1 MKKLLKPLCR
11 TLTASSIALALHPSA
26 FAAIVRS
33 DVDYQIFRD
42 FAENK
47 GKFHVGA
54 TNVEIRDKNGN
65 ALGTILHNLPMIDFS
80 PVDIQ
85 MRVATLVDPQY
96 VVSVKHNSGYKNVRF
111 GIKTGHSDIPDDTY
125 RLVDRNNDGPPDIW
139 WKYDRRH
146 EDYHSPRLH
155 RFVTEVVPM
164 PTTTAGTDP
173 NTYMD
178 TARFPYML
186 RVGAGTQF
194 RESAN
199 KDREELQGAYNYAIG
214 GQSYDLQPKKQG
226 FLDLYGNLFDKPL
239 TNYAV
244 PGDSGSPIFTFDKQ
258 QNKWVFLGTY
268 TYWGGYKNTTWQE
281 YIIYRNDFNQQR
293 YAEDIAGQIS
303 ADNNEEFIW
312 EATDKTSTIRSTR
325 NNNKTLVVDLIDAS
339 LKTAEEQLNYGKTA
353 YLNGNNGLLKLK
365 GDINQ
370 GAGGLYFNGNYTVSG
385 QNANT
390 TWTGAGISVAEGK
403 QVNWQIRNNDILS
416 KIGNGTLHVNG
427 TGKNDGKISV
437 GDGTVILNQK
447 ADENGNKQAFKEVG
461 IVSGRP
467 TVILNDAEQVNPDR
481 IYFGFRGGR
490 LDLNGNNLTFKRI
503 RNVDEGAM
511 IVNHNANEASTL
523 TLTGQNLFLPEQVTI
538 REVHNSNRPAGYHLY
553 HWQNGCENR
562 YFVSKHDNMKASFP
576 CKPGQGSTDD
586 WEIVA
591 TDREEAINIVT
602 QREIQRKDVTI
613 NAFDGYLGET
623 NTALHNGKLNVN
635 INAVNNQS
643 TFLFTGGSQLNGDV
657 TLNQGIAM
665 FSGRPVPH
673 ANDYLN
679 GNKGKD
685 VVFDDEWINRTFNAN
700 NINVNN
706 NSVFYSSRNIAQVN
720 TNFNASQN
728 GQIHL
733 GYKSGDPVCIR
744 SDYTGKVTCSN
755 EVISAKALNSFTAT
769 EIRGNTQLTDHAQ
782 LILGK
787 AHLFGTITGIGN
799 SLVRLIENANW
810 TLTGDSQTA
819 RLNLEKSHI
828 FLNNHANPTV
838 YNHLTINELS
848 GEGTFHYTSALTN
861 QRGDK
866 VTVTHQASG
875 NFVLDVKD
883 SGGEAKYEKLDLLD
897 ASKATRDPALK
908 VSLARNHVDLG
919 AYVYSLIEQDGI
931 FRLYNAKLE
940 NEKIEAERIA
950 KEKEEARLAEEAR
963 QRELARLEAER
974 IAKEKAEQARLEA
987 ERIAKAKEEARLAE
1001 EARQRELARLEAERI
1016 AKEKAEQARLEAERI
1031 AKEKEE
1037 ARLAEEAR
1045 QRELARLEAE
1055 RIAKEKAE
1063 QARLEAE
1070 RIAKAKEEARLAEEV
1085 RQRELARL
1093 EAERIAKEKEE
1104 QARLEAERI
1113 AKEKEVARLAEEA
1126 RQRELARLEA
1136 ERIAKE
1142 KEEQAR
1148 LEAERIAKEKEEQAR
1163 LEAERIA
1170 KEKEVARLA
1179 EEARQR
1185 ELARLEAE
1193 RIAKEKEEQARLEA
1207 ERIAKEKEEQARL
1220 EAERIAKEKEVARL
1234 AEEARQREL
1243 ALLEAERI
1251 AKEKEEQ
1258 ARLEA
1263 ERIAKEKE
1271 AARLAEEARQRNAT
1285 TKPVTYKQKEII
1297 SANTNAV
1304 LSDTAMLTALNLE
1317 LASRLDRTILTQR
1330 SSMWL
1335 SYNNSDHKYHSDD
1348 YKNFHSKSNQVALGA
1363 ETPEM
1368 ANGVVLGAM
1377 VTHAQTNNEFS
1388 SLSGKNTLSL
1398 ATLYAKQQID
1408 QFSWAIDTSYGWS
1421 RSKIDGEHKF
1431 DRNIVNVGLNMA
1443 YDVIIDGLQI
1453 TPMLGVRYHQFSS
1466 SEGELNGVI
1475 VKNPAIKLPTYHTG
1489 VKVGYH
1495 FNVNGWEITPEIS
1508 TYYVSTGNKSYSQRI
1523 NEQEFEQ
1530 TFGHYT
1536 YHEAN
1541 LSFGYKPWKVSMYA
1555 GSSRGKNK
1563 EKQNQFGVKLNYS
1576 W

>member
-1 MKKLLKPLCR
+1 MKKLLKPLYR

-65 ALGTILHNLPMIDFS
+65 ALGTLLPNLPMIDFS
-80 PVDIQ
+80 PVDVQ

-194 RESAN
+194 HESAD

-339 LKTAEEQLNYGKTA
+339 LKTVEEQLNYGKTA

-370 GAGGLYFNGNYTVSG
+370 GAGGLYFNGNHTVSG

-416 KIGNGTLHVNG
+416 KIGSGTLHVNG

-511 IVNHNANEASTL
+511 IVNHNANQASTL

-623 NTALHNGKLNVN
+623 NAALHNGKLNVN

-643 TFLFTGGSQLNGDV
+643 TFLFTGGSQINGDV
-657 TLNQGIAM
+657 TLNQGIAL

-706 NSVFYSSRNIAQVN
+706 NSVFYSSRNVAQVN
-720 TNFNASQN
+720 ANFNASQN

-769 EIRGNTQLTDHAQ
+769 EIRGNTQLTNHAQ

-787 AHLFGTITGIGN
+787 AHLFGTINGTGN
-799 SLVRLIENANW
+799 SLVRLTENANW

-828 FLNNHANPTV
+828 FLNNHENPTV

-848 GEGTFHYTSALTN
+848 GEGTFHYASALTN

-974 IAKEKAEQARLEA
+974 IAKEEEEQ
-987 ERIAKAKEEARLAE
+987 
-1001 EARQRELARLEAERI
+1001 ARLEAERI

-1037 ARLAEEAR
+1037 
-1045 QRELARLEAE
+1045 
-1055 RIAKEKAE
+1055 
-1063 QARLEAE
+1063 
-1070 RIAKAKEEARLAEEV
+1070 
-1085 RQRELARL
+1085 
-1093 EAERIAKEKEE
+1093 

-1113 AKEKEVARLAEEA
+1113 AKEKEKARLAEEA

-1179 EEARQR
+1179 EEA
-1185 ELARLEAE
+1185 L
-1193 RIAKEKEEQARLEA
+1193 
-1207 ERIAKEKEEQARL
+1207 
-1220 EAERIAKEKEVARL
+1220 
-1234 AEEARQREL
+1234 
-1243 ALLEAERI
+1243 
-1251 AKEKEEQ
+1251 
-1258 ARLEA
+1258 
-1263 ERIAKEKE
+1263 
-1271 AARLAEEARQRNAT
+1271 QRNAT

-1330 SSMWL
+1330 SGMWL
-1335 SYNNSDHKYHSDD
+1335 SYNNSEHKYYSDD

>member
-65 ALGTILHNLPMIDFS
+65 ALGTLLPNLPMIDFS
-80 PVDIQ
+80 PVDVQ

-194 RESAN
+194 RESAD

-312 EATDKTSTIRSTR
+312 EAADKTSTIRSTR

-390 TWTGAGISVAEGK
+390 TWTGAGISIAEGK

-416 KIGNGTLHVNG
+416 KIGSGTLHVNG

-511 IVNHNANEASTL
+511 IVNHNANQASTL

-538 REVHNSNRPAGYHLY
+538 REVQNSNRPAGYHLY

-576 CKPGQGSTDD
+576 CKPDQGSTED

-623 NTALHNGKLNVN
+623 NAALHNGKLNVN

-657 TLNQGIAM
+657 TLNQGIAL

-706 NSVFYSSRNIAQVN
+706 NSVLYSSRNVAQVN
-720 TNFNASQN
+720 ANFNASQN

-755 EVISAKALNSFTAT
+755 DDISAKALNSFTAT

-787 AHLFGTITGIGN
+787 AHLFGTINGTGN
-799 SLVRLIENANW
+799 SLVRLTENANW

-828 FLNNHANPTV
+828 FLNSQENPTV
-838 YNHLTINELS
+838 YNHLTINALN
-848 GEGTFHYTSALTN
+848 GEGTFHYASALTN

-897 ASKATRDPALK
+897 ASKAIRDPALK

-950 KEKEEARLAEEAR
+950 KEKEAARLAEEAR

-974 IAKEKAEQARLEA
+974 IAKEKEEQARLEA
-987 ERIAKAKEEARLAE
+987 ERIAKEKEDARLAE

-1016 AKEKAEQARLEAERI
+1016 AKEKEEQARLEAERI

-1055 RIAKEKAE
+1055 RIAKEKEE

-1070 RIAKAKEEARLAEEV
+1070 RIAKEKEEARLAEEA

-1113 AKEKEVARLAEEA
+1113 AKEKEAARLAEEA
-1126 RQRELARLEA
+1126 RQHELARLEA

-1170 KEKEVARLA
+1170 KEKEEARLA

-1185 ELARLEAE
+1185 ELARLEE
-1193 RIAKEKEEQARLEA
+1193 KRIAKEKEEQARLEA
-1207 ERIAKEKEEQARL
+1207 ERIAKEKEE
-1220 EAERIAKEKEVARL
+1220 ARL
-1234 AEEARQREL
+1234 AEEARP
-1243 ALLEAERI
+1243 
-1251 AKEKEEQ
+1251 
-1258 ARLEA
+1258 
-1263 ERIAKEKE
+1263 
-1271 AARLAEEARQRNAT
+1271 RNTT

-1304 LSDTAMLTALNLE
+1304 LSDTAMLTALNLQ

-1330 SSMWL
+1330 SGMWL
-1335 SYNNSDHKYHSDD
+1335 SYNNSNHKYHSDD

-1363 ETPEM
+1363 EIPEM
-1368 ANGVVLGAM
+1368 TNGVVLGAM

-1388 SLSGKNTLSL
+1388 SLNGKNTLSL

-1408 QFSWAIDTSYGWS
+1408 RFSWAIDTSYGWS

-1443 YDVIIDGLQI
+1443 YDVIINSLQI
-1453 TPMLGVRYHQFSS
+1453 TPMLGVRYHQISS

-1555 GSSRGKNK
+1555 GNSRGKNK

>member
-11 TLTASSIALALHPSA
+11 TLTASSIALALHQSA

-65 ALGTILHNLPMIDFS
+65 ALGTLLPNLPMIDFS
-80 PVDIQ
+80 PVDVQ

-155 RFVTEVVPM
+155 RFVTEVIPM

-194 RESAN
+194 RESAD

-312 EATDKTSTIRSTR
+312 EAADKTSTIRSTR

-390 TWTGAGISVAEGK
+390 TWTGAGISIAEGK

-416 KIGNGTLHVNG
+416 KIGGGTLHVNG

-511 IVNHNANEASTL
+511 IVNHNANQASTL
-523 TLTGQNLFLPEQVTI
+523 TLTGQNLFLLEQVTI
-538 REVHNSNRPAGYHLY
+538 REVQNSNRPAGYHLY

-576 CKPGQGSTDD
+576 CKPDQGSTED

-623 NTALHNGKLNVN
+623 NAALHNGKLNVN

-657 TLNQGIAM
+657 TLNQGIAL

-706 NSVFYSSRNIAQVN
+706 NSVLYSSRNVAQVN
-720 TNFNASQN
+720 ANFNASQN

-733 GYKSGDPVCIR
+733 GYKSGAPVCIR

-755 EVISAKALNSFTAT
+755 DDISAKALNSFKAT

-787 AHLFGTITGIGN
+787 AHLFGTINGTGN
-799 SLVRLIENANW
+799 SLVRLTENANW

-828 FLNNHANPTV
+828 FLNSQENPTV
-838 YNHLTINELS
+838 YNHLTINALN
-848 GEGTFHYTSALTN
+848 GEGTFHYASALTN

-897 ASKATRDPALK
+897 ASKAIRDPALK

-950 KEKEEARLAEEAR
+950 KEKEA
-963 QRELARLEAER
+963 
-974 IAKEKAEQARLEA
+974 
-987 ERIAKAKEEARLAE
+987 ARLAE

-1031 AKEKEE
+1031 AKEKEA

-1045 QRELARLEAE
+1045 
-1055 RIAKEKAE
+1055 KS
-1063 QARLEAE
+1063 
-1070 RIAKAKEEARLAEEV
+1070 
-1085 RQRELARL
+1085 ELARL

-1113 AKEKEVARLAEEA
+1113 AKEKEAARLAEETRQRELARLEAERIAKEKEDARLTEEA

-1148 LEAERIAKEKEEQAR
+1148 LEAERIAKEKEAQAR
-1163 LEAERIA
+1163 LEAERIT
-1170 KEKEVARLA
+1170 
-1179 EEARQR
+1179 
-1185 ELARLEAE
+1185 
-1193 RIAKEKEEQARLEA
+1193 
-1207 ERIAKEKEEQARL
+1207 
-1220 EAERIAKEKEVARL
+1220 
-1234 AEEARQREL
+1234 
-1243 ALLEAERI
+1243 
-1251 AKEKEEQ
+1251 KEKEEQ

-1304 LSDTAMLTALNLE
+1304 LSDTAMLTALNLQ

-1330 SSMWL
+1330 SGMWL
-1335 SYNNSDHKYHSDD
+1335 SYNNSNHKYHSDD

-1368 ANGVVLGAM
+1368 TNGVVLGAM

-1388 SLSGKNTLSL
+1388 SLNGKNTLSL

-1408 QFSWAIDTSYGWS
+1408 RFSWAIDTSYGWS

-1431 DRNIVNVGLNMA
+1431 DRNILNVGLNMA
-1443 YDVIIDGLQI
+1443 YDVIINGLQI
-1453 TPMLGVRYHQFSS
+1453 TPMLGVRYHQISS

-1541 LSFGYKPWKVSMYA
+1541 LSFGYKPWKISIYA
-1555 GSSRGKNK
+1555 GNSRGKNK

>member
-26 FAAIVRS
+26 FGAIVRS

-65 ALGTILHNLPMIDFS
+65 ALGTLLPNLPMIDFS
-80 PVDIQ
+80 PVDVQ

-194 RESAN
+194 RESADKN
-199 KDREELQGAYNYAIG
+199 REELQGAYNYAIG

-226 FLDLYGNLFDKPL
+226 FLDLFGNLFDKPL

-312 EATDKTSTIRSTR
+312 EIAGKTSTIRSTK
-325 NNNKTLVVDLIDAS
+325 NNNKTLVVDLIDTS

-370 GAGGLYFNGNYTVSG
+370 GAGGLYFNGDYTVSG
-385 QNANT
+385 QSTNT
-390 TWTGAGISVAEGK
+390 AWTGAGISVGEGK

-416 KIGNGTLHVNG
+416 KIGRGTLHVNG

-437 GDGTVILNQK
+437 GDGTVILNQQ

-461 IVSGRP
+461 IVSGRS

-511 IVNHNANEASTL
+511 IVNHNENQASTL
-523 TLTGQNLFLPEQVTI
+523 TLTGQNLFFPEQVKI
-538 REVHNSNRPAGYHLY
+538 REVYNSNRPAGDHLY

-562 YFVSKHDNMKASFP
+562 YFVSKHGNMKASFP
-576 CKPGQGSTDD
+576 CKPDQGSTDD

-602 QREIQRKDVTI
+602 QRETQRPDATI

-623 NTALHNGKLNVN
+623 NASLHNGKLNVN

-657 TLNQGIAM
+657 TLNQGIAL

-700 NINVNN
+700 SINVNN
-706 NSVFYSSRNIAQVN
+706 NSVFYSSRNVAQVN
-720 TNFNASQN
+720 ANFNASQN

-733 GYKSGDPVCIR
+733 GYKNNDPVCIR

-755 EVISAKALNSFTAT
+755 EVISTKALDSFTAT
-769 EIRGNTQLTDHAQ
+769 EIRGNTQLTDNAQ

-787 AHLFGTITGIGN
+787 AHLFGTINGIGN
-799 SLVRLIENANW
+799 SQVRLTENTNW

-848 GEGTFHYTSALTN
+848 GEGEFHYTSALTN

-950 KEKEEARLAEEAR
+950 KEKEA
-963 QRELARLEAER
+963 
-974 IAKEKAEQARLEA
+974 
-987 ERIAKAKEEARLAE
+987 
-1001 EARQRELARLEAERI
+1001 
-1016 AKEKAEQARLEAERI
+1016 
-1031 AKEKEE
+1031 
-1037 ARLAEEAR
+1037 
-1045 QRELARLEAE
+1045 
-1055 RIAKEKAE
+1055 
-1063 QARLEAE
+1063 
-1070 RIAKAKEEARLAEEV
+1070 
-1085 RQRELARL
+1085 
-1093 EAERIAKEKEE
+1093 
-1104 QARLEAERI
+1104 
-1113 AKEKEVARLAEEA
+1113 ARLAEEA

-1142 KEEQAR
+1142 KEET
-1148 LEAERIAKEKEEQAR
+1148 
-1163 LEAERIA
+1163 
-1170 KEKEVARLA
+1170 
-1179 EEARQR
+1179 RQR
-1185 ELARLEAE
+1185 EL
-1193 RIAKEKEEQARLEA
+1193 
-1207 ERIAKEKEEQARL
+1207 
-1220 EAERIAKEKEVARL
+1220 
-1234 AEEARQREL
+1234 
-1243 ALLEAERI
+1243 
-1251 AKEKEEQ
+1251 

-1271 AARLAEEARQRNAT
+1271 AARLAEEARQHNA

-1304 LSDTAMLTALNLE
+1304 LSDTAMLTALNLQ

-1330 SSMWL
+1330 SGMWL
-1335 SYNNSDHKYHSDD
+1335 SYNNSNHKYHSDD

-1408 QFSWAIDTSYGWS
+1408 RFSWAIDTSYGWS

-1443 YDVIIDGLQI
+1443 YDVMINGLQI

-1466 SEGELNGVI
+1466 NEGELNGVI

-1555 GSSRGKNK
+1555 GNSRGKNK

>member
-65 ALGTILHNLPMIDFS
+65 ALGTILPNLPMIDFS
-80 PVDIQ
+80 PVDVQ

-155 RFVTEVVPM
+155 RFVTEVIPM

-194 RESAN
+194 RESAD

-312 EATDKTSTIRSTR
+312 EAADKTSTIRSTR

-390 TWTGAGISVAEGK
+390 TWTGAGISIAEGK

-416 KIGNGTLHVNG
+416 KIGSGTLHVNG

-511 IVNHNANEASTL
+511 IVNHNANQASTL

-538 REVHNSNRPAGYHLY
+538 REVQNSNRPAGYHLY

-576 CKPGQGSTDD
+576 CKPDQGSTED

-623 NTALHNGKLNVN
+623 NAALHNGKLNVN

-657 TLNQGIAM
+657 TLNQGIAL

-706 NSVFYSSRNIAQVN
+706 NSVLYSSRNVAQVN
-720 TNFNASQN
+720 ANFNASQN

-755 EVISAKALNSFTAT
+755 DDISAKALNSFTAT

-787 AHLFGTITGIGN
+787 AHLFGTINGTGN
-799 SLVRLIENANW
+799 SLVRLTENANW

-828 FLNNHANPTV
+828 FLNSQENPTV
-838 YNHLTINELS
+838 YNHLTINALN
-848 GEGTFHYTSALTN
+848 GEGTFHYASALTN

-897 ASKATRDPALK
+897 ASKAIRDPALK

-950 KEKEEARLAEEAR
+950 KEKEAARLAEEA
-963 QRELARLEAER
+963 
-974 IAKEKAEQARLEA
+974 
-987 ERIAKAKEEARLAE
+987 
-1001 EARQRELARLEAERI
+1001 
-1016 AKEKAEQARLEAERI
+1016 
-1031 AKEKEE
+1031 
-1037 ARLAEEAR
+1037 
-1045 QRELARLEAE
+1045 
-1055 RIAKEKAE
+1055 
-1063 QARLEAE
+1063 
-1070 RIAKAKEEARLAEEV
+1070 

-1113 AKEKEVARLAEEA
+1113 AKEKEDARLAEEA

-1148 LEAERIAKEKEEQAR
+1148 LEAERIAKEKEE
-1163 LEAERIA
+1163 
-1170 KEKEVARLA
+1170 ARLA
-1179 EEARQR
+1179 EEARP
-1185 ELARLEAE
+1185 
-1193 RIAKEKEEQARLEA
+1193 
-1207 ERIAKEKEEQARL
+1207 
-1220 EAERIAKEKEVARL
+1220 
-1234 AEEARQREL
+1234 
-1243 ALLEAERI
+1243 
-1251 AKEKEEQ
+1251 
-1258 ARLEA
+1258 
-1263 ERIAKEKE
+1263 
-1271 AARLAEEARQRNAT
+1271 RNTT

-1304 LSDTAMLTALNLE
+1304 LSDTAMLTALNLQ

-1330 SSMWL
+1330 SGMWL
-1335 SYNNSDHKYHSDD
+1335 SYNNSNHKYHSDD

-1368 ANGVVLGAM
+1368 TNGVVLGAM

-1388 SLSGKNTLSL
+1388 SLNGKNTLSL

-1408 QFSWAIDTSYGWS
+1408 RFSWAIDTSYGWS

-1443 YDVIIDGLQI
+1443 YDVIINSLQI
-1453 TPMLGVRYHQFSS
+1453 TPMLGVRYHQISS

-1555 GSSRGKNK
+1555 GNSRGKNK

>member
-1 MKKLLKPLCR
+1 MKKLLKPLYR

-65 ALGTILHNLPMIDFS
+65 ALGTLLPNLPMIDFS
-80 PVDIQ
+80 PVDVQ

-194 RESAN
+194 HESAD

-339 LKTAEEQLNYGKTA
+339 LKTVEEQLNYGKTA

-370 GAGGLYFNGNYTVSG
+370 GAGGLYFNGNHTVSG

-416 KIGNGTLHVNG
+416 KIGSGTLHVNG

-511 IVNHNANEASTL
+511 IVNHNANQASTL

-623 NTALHNGKLNVN
+623 NAALHNGKLNVN

-700 NINVNN
+700 NININN
-706 NSVFYSSRNIAQVN
+706 NSVFYSSRNVAQVN
-720 TNFNASQN
+720 ANFNASQN

-769 EIRGNTQLTDHAQ
+769 EIRGNTQLTNHAQ

-787 AHLFGTITGIGN
+787 AHLFGTINGTGN
-799 SLVRLIENANW
+799 SLVRLTENANW

-828 FLNNHANPTV
+828 FLNNHENPTV

-848 GEGTFHYTSALTN
+848 GEGTFHYASALTN

-974 IAKEKAEQARLEA
+974 IAKEEEEQARLG
-987 ERIAKAKEEARLAE
+987 
-1001 EARQRELARLEAERI
+1001 AERI
-1016 AKEKAEQARLEAERI
+1016 AKEKAEQ
-1031 AKEKEE
+1031 
-1037 ARLAEEAR
+1037 
-1045 QRELARLEAE
+1045 
-1055 RIAKEKAE
+1055 
-1063 QARLEAE
+1063 
-1070 RIAKAKEEARLAEEV
+1070 
-1085 RQRELARL
+1085 ARL

-1113 AKEKEVARLAEEA
+1113 AKEKEKARLAEEA

-1179 EEARQR
+1179 EEA
-1185 ELARLEAE
+1185 L
-1193 RIAKEKEEQARLEA
+1193 
-1207 ERIAKEKEEQARL
+1207 
-1220 EAERIAKEKEVARL
+1220 
-1234 AEEARQREL
+1234 
-1243 ALLEAERI
+1243 
-1251 AKEKEEQ
+1251 
-1258 ARLEA
+1258 
-1263 ERIAKEKE
+1263 
-1271 AARLAEEARQRNAT
+1271 QRNAT

-1330 SSMWL
+1330 SGMWL
-1335 SYNNSDHKYHSDD
+1335 SYNNSEHKYYSDD

>member
-26 FAAIVRS
+26 FGAIVRS

-65 ALGTILHNLPMIDFS
+65 ALGTLLPNLPMIDFS
-80 PVDIQ
+80 PVDVQ

-194 RESAN
+194 RESADKN
-199 KDREELQGAYNYAIG
+199 REELQGAYNYAIG

-312 EATDKTSTIRSTR
+312 EAADKTSTIRSTR

-370 GAGGLYFNGNYTVSG
+370 GAGGLYFNGDYTVSG
-385 QNANT
+385 QSTNT
-390 TWTGAGISVAEGK
+390 AWTGAGISVGEGK

-416 KIGNGTLHVNG
+416 KIGRGTLHVNG

-437 GDGTVILNQK
+437 GDGTVILNQQT
-447 ADENGNKQAFKEVG
+447 DENGNKQAFKEVG
-461 IVSGRP
+461 IVSGRS

-511 IVNHNANEASTL
+511 IVNHNENQASTL
-523 TLTGQNLFLPEQVTI
+523 TLTGQNLFFPEQVKI
-538 REVHNSNRPAGYHLY
+538 REVYNSNRPAGDHLY

-562 YFVSKHDNMKASFP
+562 YFVSKHGNMKASFP
-576 CKPGQGSTDD
+576 CKPDQGSTDD

-602 QREIQRKDVTI
+602 QRETQRPDATI

-623 NTALHNGKLNVN
+623 NASLHNGKLNVN

-657 TLNQGIAM
+657 TLNQGIAL

-685 VVFDDEWINRTFNAN
+685 VVFDNEWINRTFNAN

-706 NSVFYSSRNIAQVN
+706 NSVFYSSRNVAQVN
-720 TNFNASQN
+720 ANFNASQN

-733 GYKSGDPVCIR
+733 GYKNNDPVCIR

-755 EVISAKALNSFTAT
+755 EVISTKALDSFTAT
-769 EIRGNTQLTDHAQ
+769 EIRGNTQLTDNAQ

-787 AHLFGTITGIGN
+787 AHLFGTINGIGN
-799 SLVRLIENANW
+799 SQVRLTEKTNW

-848 GEGTFHYTSALTN
+848 GEGEFHYTSALTN

-897 ASKATRDPALK
+897 ASKATREPALK

-950 KEKEEARLAEEAR
+950 KEKEAARLAEEAR
-963 QRELARLEAER
+963 QHELARLEAER
-974 IAKEKAEQARLEA
+974 IAKEKE
-987 ERIAKAKEEARLAE
+987 
-1001 EARQRELARLEAERI
+1001 
-1016 AKEKAEQARLEAERI
+1016 EQARLEAERI
-1031 AKEKEE
+1031 AKEKEA
-1037 ARLAEEAR
+1037 ARLAEEA
-1045 QRELARLEAE
+1045 
-1055 RIAKEKAE
+1055 
-1063 QARLEAE
+1063 
-1070 RIAKAKEEARLAEEV
+1070 

-1113 AKEKEVARLAEEA
+1113 AKEREAARLAEEA

-1148 LEAERIAKEKEEQAR
+1148 LEAERIAKEKEDARLAEEARQSELAR

-1170 KEKEVARLA
+1170 KEKEEQARLEAKRIAKGKEAVRLA

-1207 ERIAKEKEEQARL
+1207 ERIAKEKEAARLAEEARQRELARL
-1220 EAERIAKEKEVARL
+1220 EAERIAKEKE
-1234 AEEARQREL
+1234 ETRQREL
-1243 ALLEAERI
+1243 
-1251 AKEKEEQ
+1251 

-1271 AARLAEEARQRNAT
+1271 AARLAEEARQHNA

-1304 LSDTAMLTALNLE
+1304 LSDTAMLTALNLQ

-1330 SSMWL
+1330 SGMWL
-1335 SYNNSDHKYHSDD
+1335 SYHNSNHKYHSDD

-1368 ANGVVLGAM
+1368 TNGVVLGAM

-1388 SLSGKNTLSL
+1388 SLNGKNTLSL

-1408 QFSWAIDTSYGWS
+1408 RFSWAIDTSYGWS

-1443 YDVIIDGLQI
+1443 YDVMINGLQI

-1495 FNVNGWEITPEIS
+1495 FNVNGLEITPEIS
-1508 TYYVSTGNKSYSQRI
+1508 SYYVSTGNKSYSQRI
-1523 NEQEFEQ
+1523 NGQEFEQ

-1541 LSFGYKPWKVSMYA
+1541 ISFGYKPWKVSMYA
-1555 GSSRGKNK
+1555 GNSRGKNK

>member
-1 MKKLLKPLCR
+1 MKKLLKPLYR

-65 ALGTILHNLPMIDFS
+65 ALGTLLPNLPMIDFS
-80 PVDIQ
+80 PVDVQ

-194 RESAN
+194 HESAD

-339 LKTAEEQLNYGKTA
+339 LKTVEEQLNYGKTA

-370 GAGGLYFNGNYTVSG
+370 GAGGLYFNGNHTVSG

-416 KIGNGTLHVNG
+416 KIGSGTLHVNG

-437 GDGTVILNQK
+437 GDGTVILNQT

-511 IVNHNANEASTL
+511 IVNHNANQASTL

-623 NTALHNGKLNVN
+623 NAALHNGKLNVN

-706 NSVFYSSRNIAQVN
+706 NSVFYSSRNVAQVN
-720 TNFNASQN
+720 ANFNASQN

-769 EIRGNTQLTDHAQ
+769 EIRGNTQLTNHAQ
-782 LILGK
+782 LVLGK
-787 AHLFGTITGIGN
+787 AHLFGTINGTGN
-799 SLVRLIENANW
+799 SLVRLTENANW

-828 FLNNHANPTV
+828 FLNSQENPTV
-838 YNHLTINELS
+838 YNHLTINALN
-848 GEGTFHYTSALTN
+848 GEGTFHYASALTN

-866 VTVTHQASG
+866 VTVTNQASG

-974 IAKEKAEQARLEA
+974 IAKEKEEQARLEA
-987 ERIAKAKEEARLAE
+987 ERIVKAKEEARLAE

-1016 AKEKAEQARLEAERI
+1016 AKEE
-1031 AKEKEE
+1031 
-1037 ARLAEEAR
+1037 
-1045 QRELARLEAE
+1045 
-1055 RIAKEKAE
+1055 
-1063 QARLEAE
+1063 
-1070 RIAKAKEEARLAEEV
+1070 
-1085 RQRELARL
+1085 
-1093 EAERIAKEKEE
+1093 EE

-1126 RQRELARLEA
+1126 L
-1136 ERIAKE
+1136 
-1142 KEEQAR
+1142 
-1148 LEAERIAKEKEEQAR
+1148 
-1163 LEAERIA
+1163 
-1170 KEKEVARLA
+1170 
-1179 EEARQR
+1179 
-1185 ELARLEAE
+1185 
-1193 RIAKEKEEQARLEA
+1193 
-1207 ERIAKEKEEQARL
+1207 
-1220 EAERIAKEKEVARL
+1220 
-1234 AEEARQREL
+1234 
-1243 ALLEAERI
+1243 
-1251 AKEKEEQ
+1251 
-1258 ARLEA
+1258 
-1263 ERIAKEKE
+1263 
-1271 AARLAEEARQRNAT
+1271 QRNAT

-1330 SSMWL
+1330 SGMWL
-1335 SYNNSDHKYHSDD
+1335 SYNNSEHKYYSDD

>member
-65 ALGTILHNLPMIDFS
+65 ALGTLLPNLPMIDFS
-80 PVDIQ
+80 PVDVQ

-178 TARFPYML
+178 TARFPYIL

-268 TYWGGYKNTTWQE
+268 TYWGGYTNTTWQE

-293 YAEDIAGQIS
+293 YAEDIAGQIT
-303 ADNNEEFIW
+303 ADDNEEFIW

-353 YLNGNNGLLKLK
+353 YLNGNNGLLKLQ

-385 QNANT
+385 KNANT
-390 TWTGAGISVAEGK
+390 TWTGAGISVAEEK

-416 KIGNGTLHVNG
+416 KIGSGTLHVNG

-437 GDGTVILNQK
+437 GDGTVILNQT

-511 IVNHNANEASTL
+511 IVNHNANQASTL

-623 NTALHNGKLNVN
+623 NAALHNGKLNVN

-706 NSVFYSSRNIAQVN
+706 NSVFYSSRNVAQVN
-720 TNFNASQN
+720 ANFNASQN

-787 AHLFGTITGIGN
+787 AHLFGTINGTGN
-799 SLVRLIENANW
+799 SLVRLTENANW

-828 FLNNHANPTV
+828 FLNSQENPTV
-838 YNHLTINELS
+838 YNHLTINALN
-848 GEGTFHYTSALTN
+848 GEGTFHYASALTN

-866 VTVTHQASG
+866 VTVTNQASG

-987 ERIAKAKEEARLAE
+987 ERIAK
-1001 EARQRELARLEAERI
+1001 
-1016 AKEKAEQARLEAERI
+1016 
-1031 AKEKEE
+1031 EKEE
-1037 ARLAEEAR
+1037 
-1045 QRELARLEAE
+1045 
-1055 RIAKEKAE
+1055 
-1063 QARLEAE
+1063 
-1070 RIAKAKEEARLAEEV
+1070 
-1085 RQRELARL
+1085 
-1093 EAERIAKEKEE
+1093 
-1104 QARLEAERI
+1104 
-1113 AKEKEVARLAEEA
+1113 
-1126 RQRELARLEA
+1126 
-1136 ERIAKE
+1136 
-1142 KEEQAR
+1142 
-1148 LEAERIAKEKEEQAR
+1148 
-1163 LEAERIA
+1163 
-1170 KEKEVARLA
+1170 
-1179 EEARQR
+1179 
-1185 ELARLEAE
+1185 
-1193 RIAKEKEEQARLEA
+1193 
-1207 ERIAKEKEEQARL
+1207 
-1220 EAERIAKEKEVARL
+1220 
-1234 AEEARQREL
+1234 
-1243 ALLEAERI
+1243 
-1251 AKEKEEQ
+1251 
-1258 ARLEA
+1258 
-1263 ERIAKEKE
+1263 
-1271 AARLAEEARQRNAT
+1271 ARLAEEARQRNAT

-1330 SSMWL
+1330 SGMWF

-1363 ETPEM
+1363 ETLEM
-1368 ANGVVLGAM
+1368 ANGIVLGAM
-1377 VTHAQTNNEFS
+1377 VTLAQTNNEFS

-1431 DRNIVNVGLNMA
+1431 DRNILNVGLNMA
-1443 YDVIIDGLQI
+1443 YDVIINGLQI
-1453 TPMLGVRYHQFSS
+1453 TPMLGVRYHQISS

-1536 YHEAN
+1536 YHEAS

-1555 GSSRGKNK
+1555 GNSRGKNK

>member
-65 ALGTILHNLPMIDFS
+65 ALGTLLPNLPMIDFS
-80 PVDIQ
+80 PVDVQ

-178 TARFPYML
+178 TARFPYIL

-268 TYWGGYKNTTWQE
+268 TYWGGYTNTTWQE

-293 YAEDIAGQIS
+293 YAEDIAGQIT
-303 ADNNEEFIW
+303 ADDNEEFIW

-353 YLNGNNGLLKLK
+353 YLNGNNGLLKLQ

-385 QNANT
+385 KNANT

-416 KIGNGTLHVNG
+416 KIGSGTLHVNG

-987 ERIAKAKEEARLAE
+987 ERIAK
-1001 EARQRELARLEAERI
+1001 
-1016 AKEKAEQARLEAERI
+1016 
-1031 AKEKEE
+1031 EKEE

-1055 RIAKEKAE
+1055 RIAKEK
-1063 QARLEAE
+1063 
-1070 RIAKAKEEARLAEEV
+1070 
-1085 RQRELARL
+1085 
-1093 EAERIAKEKEE
+1093 EE

-1113 AKEKEVARLAEEA
+1113 VKAKEEARLAEEA

-1148 LEAERIAKEKEEQAR
+1148 LEAERIAK
-1163 LEAERIA
+1163 A
-1170 KEKEVARLA
+1170 KEDT
-1179 EEARQR
+1179 
-1185 ELARLEAE
+1185 
-1193 RIAKEKEEQARLEA
+1193 
-1207 ERIAKEKEEQARL
+1207 
-1220 EAERIAKEKEVARL
+1220 
-1234 AEEARQREL
+1234 
-1243 ALLEAERI
+1243 
-1251 AKEKEEQ
+1251 
-1258 ARLEA
+1258 
-1263 ERIAKEKE
+1263 
-1271 AARLAEEARQRNAT
+1271 RLAEEARQRNAT

-1330 SSMWL
+1330 SGMWL
-1335 SYNNSDHKYHSDD
+1335 SYNNSDHKYHSND

-1368 ANGVVLGAM
+1368 ANGIVLGAM
-1377 VTHAQTNNEFS
+1377 VTLAQTNNEFS

-1431 DRNIVNVGLNMA
+1431 DRNILNVGLNMA
-1443 YDVIIDGLQI
+1443 YDVIINGLQI
-1453 TPMLGVRYHQFSS
+1453 TPMLGVRYHQISS

-1536 YHEAN
+1536 YHEASI
-1541 LSFGYKPWKVSMYA
+1541 SFGYKPWKVSMYA

>member
-65 ALGTILHNLPMIDFS
+65 ALGTLLPNLPMIDFS
-80 PVDIQ
+80 PVDVQ

-178 TARFPYML
+178 TARFPYIL

-312 EATDKTSTIRSTR
+312 EAADKTSTIRSTR

-390 TWTGAGISVAEGK
+390 TWTGAGISIAEGK

-416 KIGNGTLHVNG
+416 KIGSGTLHVNG

-511 IVNHNANEASTL
+511 IVNHNANQASTL

-623 NTALHNGKLNVN
+623 NAALHNGKLNVN

-657 TLNQGIAM
+657 TLNQGIAL

-706 NSVFYSSRNIAQVN
+706 NSVLYSSRNVAQVN
-720 TNFNASQN
+720 ANFNASQN

-755 EVISAKALNSFTAT
+755 DDISAKALNSFTAT

-787 AHLFGTITGIGN
+787 AHLFGTINGTGN
-799 SLVRLIENANW
+799 SLVRLTENANW

-828 FLNNHANPTV
+828 FLNSQENPTV
-838 YNHLTINELS
+838 YNHLTINALN
-848 GEGTFHYTSALTN
+848 GEGTFHYASALTN

-897 ASKATRDPALK
+897 ASKAIRDPALK

-987 ERIAKAKEEARLAE
+987 ERIAKEKEEARLAEEARQRELARLEAERIAKEKAEQARLEAERIAKAKEEVRLAE

-1055 RIAKEKAE
+1055 RIAKEK
-1063 QARLEAE
+1063 
-1070 RIAKAKEEARLAEEV
+1070 
-1085 RQRELARL
+1085 
-1093 EAERIAKEKEE
+1093 EE

-1113 AKEKEVARLAEEA
+1113 AKEKED
-1126 RQRELARLEA
+1126 
-1136 ERIAKE
+1136 
-1142 KEEQAR
+1142 
-1148 LEAERIAKEKEEQAR
+1148 
-1163 LEAERIA
+1163 
-1170 KEKEVARLA
+1170 
-1179 EEARQR
+1179 
-1185 ELARLEAE
+1185 
-1193 RIAKEKEEQARLEA
+1193 
-1207 ERIAKEKEEQARL
+1207 
-1220 EAERIAKEKEVARL
+1220 
-1234 AEEARQREL
+1234 
-1243 ALLEAERI
+1243 
-1251 AKEKEEQ
+1251 
-1258 ARLEA
+1258 
-1263 ERIAKEKE
+1263 
-1271 AARLAEEARQRNAT
+1271 ARLAEEARQRNAT

-1330 SSMWL
+1330 SGMWL
-1335 SYNNSDHKYHSDD
+1335 SHNNSEHKYHSDD

-1443 YDVIIDGLQI
+1443 YDVIINSLQI
-1453 TPMLGVRYHQFSS
+1453 TPMLGVRYHQISS

-1555 GSSRGKNK
+1555 GNTRGKNK

>member
-1 MKKLLKPLCR
+1 MKKLLKPLYR

-65 ALGTILHNLPMIDFS
+65 ALGTLLPNLPMIDFS
-80 PVDIQ
+80 PVDVQ

-194 RESAN
+194 HESAD

-339 LKTAEEQLNYGKTA
+339 LKTVEEQLNYGKTA

-370 GAGGLYFNGNYTVSG
+370 GAGGLYFNGNHTVSG

-416 KIGNGTLHVNG
+416 KIGSGTLHVNG

-511 IVNHNANEASTL
+511 IVNHNANQASTL

-623 NTALHNGKLNVN
+623 NAALHNGKLNVN

-643 TFLFTGGSQLNGDV
+643 TFLFTGGSQINGDV
-657 TLNQGIAM
+657 TLNQGIAL

-700 NINVNN
+700 NININN
-706 NSVFYSSRNIAQVN
+706 NSVFYSSRNVAQVN
-720 TNFNASQN
+720 ANFNASQN

-769 EIRGNTQLTDHAQ
+769 EIRGNTQLTNHAQ

-787 AHLFGTITGIGN
+787 AHLFGTINGTGN
-799 SLVRLIENANW
+799 SLVRLTENANW

-828 FLNNHANPTV
+828 FLNNHENPTV

-848 GEGTFHYTSALTN
+848 GEGTFHYASALTN

-987 ERIAKAKEEARLAE
+987 ERIAK
-1001 EARQRELARLEAERI
+1001 
-1016 AKEKAEQARLEAERI
+1016 
-1031 AKEKEE
+1031 EKEE
-1037 ARLAEEAR
+1037 T
-1045 QRELARLEAE
+1045 
-1055 RIAKEKAE
+1055 
-1063 QARLEAE
+1063 
-1070 RIAKAKEEARLAEEV
+1070 
-1085 RQRELARL
+1085 
-1093 EAERIAKEKEE
+1093 
-1104 QARLEAERI
+1104 
-1113 AKEKEVARLAEEA
+1113 RLAEEA

-1179 EEARQR
+1179 EEA
-1185 ELARLEAE
+1185 L
-1193 RIAKEKEEQARLEA
+1193 
-1207 ERIAKEKEEQARL
+1207 
-1220 EAERIAKEKEVARL
+1220 
-1234 AEEARQREL
+1234 
-1243 ALLEAERI
+1243 
-1251 AKEKEEQ
+1251 
-1258 ARLEA
+1258 
-1263 ERIAKEKE
+1263 
-1271 AARLAEEARQRNAT
+1271 QRNAT

-1330 SSMWL
+1330 SGMWL
-1335 SYNNSDHKYHSDD
+1335 SYNNSEHKYYSDD

>member
-65 ALGTILHNLPMIDFS
+65 ALGTLLPNLPMIDFS
-80 PVDIQ
+80 PVDVQ

-178 TARFPYML
+178 TARFPYIL

-268 TYWGGYKNTTWQE
+268 TYWGGYTNTTWQE

-293 YAEDIAGQIS
+293 YAEDIAGQIT
-303 ADNNEEFIW
+303 ADDNEEFIW

-353 YLNGNNGLLKLK
+353 YLNGNNGLLKLQ

-385 QNANT
+385 KNANT
-390 TWTGAGISVAEGK
+390 TWTGAGISVAEEK

-416 KIGNGTLHVNG
+416 KIGSGTLHVNG

-437 GDGTVILNQK
+437 GDGTVILNQT

-511 IVNHNANEASTL
+511 IVNHNANQASTL

-623 NTALHNGKLNVN
+623 NAALHNGKLNVN

-706 NSVFYSSRNIAQVN
+706 NSVFYSSRNVAQVN
-720 TNFNASQN
+720 ANFNASQN

-787 AHLFGTITGIGN
+787 AHLFGTINGTGN
-799 SLVRLIENANW
+799 SLVRLTENANW

-828 FLNNHANPTV
+828 FLNSQENPTV
-838 YNHLTINELS
+838 YNHLTINALN
-848 GEGTFHYTSALTN
+848 GEGTFHYASALTN

-866 VTVTHQASG
+866 VTVTNQASG

-987 ERIAKAKEEARLAE
+987 ERIAK
-1001 EARQRELARLEAERI
+1001 
-1016 AKEKAEQARLEAERI
+1016 
-1031 AKEKEE
+1031 EKEE

-1070 RIAKAKEEARLAEEV
+1070 RIAKAKEEV
-1085 RQRELARL
+1085 
-1093 EAERIAKEKEE
+1093 
-1104 QARLEAERI
+1104 
-1113 AKEKEVARLAEEA
+1113 RLAEEA

-1142 KEEQAR
+1142 KAEQAR
-1148 LEAERIAKEKEEQAR
+1148 LEAERIAKEKEE
-1163 LEAERIA
+1163 
-1170 KEKEVARLA
+1170 
-1179 EEARQR
+1179 
-1185 ELARLEAE
+1185 
-1193 RIAKEKEEQARLEA
+1193 
-1207 ERIAKEKEEQARL
+1207 
-1220 EAERIAKEKEVARL
+1220 
-1234 AEEARQREL
+1234 
-1243 ALLEAERI
+1243 
-1251 AKEKEEQ
+1251 
-1258 ARLEA
+1258 
-1263 ERIAKEKE
+1263 
-1271 AARLAEEARQRNAT
+1271 ARLAEEARQRNAT

-1330 SSMWL
+1330 SGMWL
-1335 SYNNSDHKYHSDD
+1335 SHNNSEHKYHSDD

-1443 YDVIIDGLQI
+1443 YDVMINGLQI
-1453 TPMLGVRYHQFSS
+1453 TPMLGVRYHQISS

-1475 VKNPAIKLPTYHTG
+1475 VKNPVIKLPTYHTG

-1555 GSSRGKNK
+1555 GNTRGKNK

>member
-85 MRVATLVDPQY
+85 MRVATLIDPQY

-390 TWTGAGISVAEGK
+390 TWTGAGISVAAGK

-416 KIGNGTLHVNG
+416 KIGSGTLHVNG

-511 IVNHNANEASTL
+511 IVNHNANQASTL
-523 TLTGQNLFLPEQVTI
+523 TLTGQNLFLPEQVKI
-538 REVHNSNRPAGYHLY
+538 REVYNSNRPAGDHLY

-562 YFVSKHDNMKASFP
+562 YFVSKHGNMKASFP
-576 CKPGQGSTDD
+576 CKPDQGSTDD

-602 QREIQRKDVTI
+602 QRETQRPDATI

-623 NTALHNGKLNVN
+623 NASLHNGKLNVN

-657 TLNQGIAM
+657 TLNQGIAL

-685 VVFDDEWINRTFNAN
+685 VVFDNEWINRTFNAN

-720 TNFNASQN
+720 ANFNASQN

-733 GYKSGDPVCIR
+733 GYKNNDPVCIR

-755 EVISAKALNSFTAT
+755 EVISTKALDSFTAT
-769 EIRGNTQLTDHAQ
+769 EIRGNTQLTDNAQ

-787 AHLFGTITGIGN
+787 AHLFGTINGIGN
-799 SLVRLIENANW
+799 SQVRLTENTNW

-828 FLNNHANPTV
+828 FLNNHANPTD

-848 GEGTFHYTSALTN
+848 GEGEFHYTSALTN

-950 KEKEEARLAEEAR
+950 KEKEAARLAEEAH
-963 QRELARLEAER
+963 
-974 IAKEKAEQARLEA
+974 
-987 ERIAKAKEEARLAE
+987 
-1001 EARQRELARLEAERI
+1001 
-1016 AKEKAEQARLEAERI
+1016 
-1031 AKEKEE
+1031 
-1037 ARLAEEAR
+1037 
-1045 QRELARLEAE
+1045 
-1055 RIAKEKAE
+1055 
-1063 QARLEAE
+1063 
-1070 RIAKAKEEARLAEEV
+1070 
-1085 RQRELARL
+1085 QRELARL

-1113 AKEKEVARLAEEA
+1113 AKGKEAARLAEEA
-1126 RQRELARLEA
+1126 HQRELARLEA

-1142 KEEQAR
+1142 KEET
-1148 LEAERIAKEKEEQAR
+1148 
-1163 LEAERIA
+1163 
-1170 KEKEVARLA
+1170 
-1179 EEARQR
+1179 RQR
-1185 ELARLEAE
+1185 EL
-1193 RIAKEKEEQARLEA
+1193 
-1207 ERIAKEKEEQARL
+1207 
-1220 EAERIAKEKEVARL
+1220 
-1234 AEEARQREL
+1234 
-1243 ALLEAERI
+1243 
-1251 AKEKEEQ
+1251 

-1271 AARLAEEARQRNAT
+1271 AARLAEEARQHNA

-1304 LSDTAMLTALNLE
+1304 LSDTAMLTALNLQ

-1330 SSMWL
+1330 SGMWL
-1335 SYNNSDHKYHSDD
+1335 SYNNSNHKYHSDD

-1368 ANGVVLGAM
+1368 TNGVVLGAM

-1388 SLSGKNTLSL
+1388 SLNGKNTLSL

-1408 QFSWAIDTSYGWS
+1408 RFSWAIDTSYGWS

-1443 YDVIIDGLQI
+1443 YDVMINGLQI

-1495 FNVNGWEITPEIS
+1495 FNVNGLEITPEIS
-1508 TYYVSTGNKSYSQRI
+1508 SYYVSTGNKSYSQRI
-1523 NEQEFEQ
+1523 NGQEFEQ

-1541 LSFGYKPWKVSMYA
+1541 IIFGYKPWKVSMYA
-1555 GSSRGKNK
+1555 GNSRGQNK

>member
-1 MKKLLKPLCR
+1 
-11 TLTASSIALALHPSA
+11 
-26 FAAIVRS
+26 
-33 DVDYQIFRD
+33 
-42 FAENK
+42 
-47 GKFHVGA
+47 
-54 TNVEIRDKNGN
+54 
-65 ALGTILHNLPMIDFS
+65 MIDFS
-80 PVDIQ
+80 PVDVQ

-155 RFVTEVVPM
+155 RFVTEVIPM

-194 RESAN
+194 RESAD

-312 EATDKTSTIRSTR
+312 EAADKTSTIRSTR

-390 TWTGAGISVAEGK
+390 TWTGAGISIAEGK

-416 KIGNGTLHVNG
+416 KIGSGTLHVNG

-511 IVNHNANEASTL
+511 IVNHNANQASTL

-538 REVHNSNRPAGYHLY
+538 REVQNSNRPAGYHLY

-576 CKPGQGSTDD
+576 CKPDQGSTED

-623 NTALHNGKLNVN
+623 NAALHNGKLNVN

-657 TLNQGIAM
+657 TLNQGIAL

-706 NSVFYSSRNIAQVN
+706 NSVLYSSRNVAQVN
-720 TNFNASQN
+720 ANFNASQN

-755 EVISAKALNSFTAT
+755 DDISAKALNSFTAT

-787 AHLFGTITGIGN
+787 AHLFGTINGTGN
-799 SLVRLIENANW
+799 SLVRLTENANW

-828 FLNNHANPTV
+828 FLNSQENPTV
-838 YNHLTINELS
+838 YNHLTINALN
-848 GEGTFHYTSALTN
+848 GEGTFHYASALTN

-897 ASKATRDPALK
+897 ASKAIRDPALK

-950 KEKEEARLAEEAR
+950 KEKEAARLAEEAR

-974 IAKEKAEQARLEA
+974 IAKEKEDARLAEETRQRELARLEA
-987 ERIAKAKEEARLAE
+987 ERIAKEKEDARLAE

-1016 AKEKAEQARLEAERI
+1016 AKEKEDARLT
-1031 AKEKEE
+1031 
-1037 ARLAEEAR
+1037 
-1045 QRELARLEAE
+1045 
-1055 RIAKEKAE
+1055 
-1063 QARLEAE
+1063 
-1070 RIAKAKEEARLAEEV
+1070 
-1085 RQRELARL
+1085 
-1093 EAERIAKEKEE
+1093 
-1104 QARLEAERI
+1104 
-1113 AKEKEVARLAEEA
+1113 EEA

-1148 LEAERIAKEKEEQAR
+1148 LEAERIAKEKEAQAR
-1163 LEAERIA
+1163 LEAERIT
-1170 KEKEVARLA
+1170 
-1179 EEARQR
+1179 
-1185 ELARLEAE
+1185 
-1193 RIAKEKEEQARLEA
+1193 
-1207 ERIAKEKEEQARL
+1207 
-1220 EAERIAKEKEVARL
+1220 
-1234 AEEARQREL
+1234 
-1243 ALLEAERI
+1243 
-1251 AKEKEEQ
+1251 KEKEEQ

-1330 SSMWL
+1330 SGMWL

-1368 ANGVVLGAM
+1368 TNGVVLGAM

-1388 SLSGKNTLSL
+1388 SLNGKNTLSL

-1408 QFSWAIDTSYGWS
+1408 RFSWAIDTSYGWS

-1443 YDVIIDGLQI
+1443 YDVMINGLQI

-1466 SEGELNGVI
+1466 SEGELKGVI

-1489 VKVGYH
+1489 IKVGYH

-1536 YHEAN
+1536 YHEVN

-1555 GSSRGKNK
+1555 GNSRGKNK
-1563 EKQNQFGVKLNYS
+1563 EKQNQFGVKLSYS

>member
-26 FAAIVRS
+26 FGAIVRS

-65 ALGTILHNLPMIDFS
+65 ALGTLLPNLPMIDFS
-80 PVDIQ
+80 PVDVQ

-125 RLVDRNNDGPPDIW
+125 RLVDRNNDGPPGIW

-194 RESAN
+194 RESADKN
-199 KDREELQGAYNYAIG
+199 REELQGAYNYAIG

-226 FLDLYGNLFDKPL
+226 FLDLFGNLFDKPL

-312 EATDKTSTIRSTR
+312 ETAGKTSTIRSTK
-325 NNNKTLVVDLIDAS
+325 NNNKTLVVDLIDTS

-370 GAGGLYFNGNYTVSG
+370 GAGGLYFNGDYTVSG
-385 QNANT
+385 QSTNT
-390 TWTGAGISVAEGK
+390 AWTGAGISVGEGK

-416 KIGNGTLHVNG
+416 KIGRGTLHVNG

-437 GDGTVILNQK
+437 GDGTVILNQQS
-447 ADENGNKQAFKEVG
+447 DENGNKQAFKEVG
-461 IVSGRP
+461 IVSGRS

-511 IVNHNANEASTL
+511 IVNHNENQASTL
-523 TLTGQNLFLPEQVTI
+523 TLTGQNLFFPEQVKI
-538 REVHNSNRPAGYHLY
+538 REVYNSNRPAGDHLY

-562 YFVSKHDNMKASFP
+562 YFVSKHGNMKASFP
-576 CKPGQGSTDD
+576 CKPDQGSTDD

-602 QREIQRKDVTI
+602 QRETQRPDATI

-623 NTALHNGKLNVN
+623 NASLHNGKLNVN

-657 TLNQGIAM
+657 TLNQGITL

-700 NINVNN
+700 SINVNN
-706 NSVFYSSRNIAQVN
+706 NSVFYSSRNVAQVN
-720 TNFNASQN
+720 ANFNASQN

-733 GYKSGDPVCIR
+733 GYKNNDPVCIR

-755 EVISAKALNSFTAT
+755 EVISTKALDSFTAT
-769 EIRGNTQLTDHAQ
+769 EIRGNTQLTDNAQ

-787 AHLFGTITGIGN
+787 AHLFGTINGIGN
-799 SLVRLIENANW
+799 SQVRLTENTNW

-828 FLNNHANPTV
+828 FLNNHANPTD

-848 GEGTFHYTSALTN
+848 GEGEFHYTSALTN

-950 KEKEEARLAEEAR
+950 KEKEAARLAEEAH

-974 IAKEKAEQARLEA
+974 ITKEKE
-987 ERIAKAKEEARLAE
+987 
-1001 EARQRELARLEAERI
+1001 
-1016 AKEKAEQARLEAERI
+1016 EQARLEAERI
-1031 AKEKEE
+1031 AKEKEA
-1037 ARLAEEAR
+1037 ARLAEEA
-1045 QRELARLEAE
+1045 
-1055 RIAKEKAE
+1055 
-1063 QARLEAE
+1063 
-1070 RIAKAKEEARLAEEV
+1070 

-1113 AKEKEVARLAEEA
+1113 AKQKEAARLAEEA

-1148 LEAERIAKEKEEQAR
+1148 LEAERIAKEKEAARLAEEAHQRELAR

-1170 KEKEVARLA
+1170 KEKE
-1179 EEARQR
+1179 ETRQR

-1193 RIAKEKEEQARLEA
+1193 RIAKEKEAARLT
-1207 ERIAKEKEEQARL
+1207 
-1220 EAERIAKEKEVARL
+1220 
-1234 AEEARQREL
+1234 EEARQH
-1243 ALLEAERI
+1243 
-1251 AKEKEEQ
+1251 
-1258 ARLEA
+1258 
-1263 ERIAKEKE
+1263 
-1271 AARLAEEARQRNAT
+1271 NA

-1304 LSDTAMLTALNLE
+1304 LSDTAMLTALNLQ

-1330 SSMWL
+1330 SGMWL

-1368 ANGVVLGAM
+1368 TNGVVLGAM

-1388 SLSGKNTLSL
+1388 SLNGKNTLSL

-1408 QFSWAIDTSYGWS
+1408 RFSWAIDTSYGWS

-1443 YDVIIDGLQI
+1443 YDVMINGLQI

-1495 FNVNGWEITPEIS
+1495 FNVNGLEITPEIS
-1508 TYYVSTGNKSYSQRI
+1508 SYYVSTGNKSYSQRI
-1523 NEQEFEQ
+1523 NGQEFEQ

-1541 LSFGYKPWKVSMYA
+1541 IIFGYKPWKVSMYA
-1555 GSSRGKNK
+1555 GNSRGQNK

>member
-65 ALGTILHNLPMIDFS
+65 ALGTLLPNLPMIDFS
-80 PVDIQ
+80 PVDVQ

-194 RESAN
+194 RESAD

-312 EATDKTSTIRSTR
+312 EAADKTSTIRSTR

-353 YLNGNNGLLKLK
+353 YLNGNNGLLKLQ

-385 QNANT
+385 QNTNT
-390 TWTGAGISVAEGK
+390 TWTGAGISVAAGK

-416 KIGNGTLHVNG
+416 KIGSGTLHVNG

-511 IVNHNANEASTL
+511 IVNHNANQASTL

-538 REVHNSNRPAGYHLY
+538 REVQNSNRPAGYHLY

-562 YFVSKHDNMKASFP
+562 YFVSKHDNMKAPFP
-576 CKPGQGSTDD
+576 CKPDQGSTVD
-586 WEIVA
+586 WETIA

-623 NTALHNGKLNVN
+623 NAALHNGKLNVN

-706 NSVFYSSRNIAQVN
+706 NSVFYSSRNVAQVN
-720 TNFNASQN
+720 ANFNASQN

-733 GYKSGDPVCIR
+733 GYKNGDPVCIR

-782 LILGK
+782 LFLGK
-787 AHLFGTITGIGN
+787 AHLFGTINGTGN
-799 SLVRLIENANW
+799 SLVRLTENANW

-848 GEGTFHYTSALTN
+848 GEGTFHYASALTN

-866 VTVTHQASG
+866 VTVTNQASG

-897 ASKATRDPALK
+897 ASKAIRDPALK

-950 KEKEEARLAEEAR
+950 KEKEA
-963 QRELARLEAER
+963 
-974 IAKEKAEQARLEA
+974 
-987 ERIAKAKEEARLAE
+987 
-1001 EARQRELARLEAERI
+1001 
-1016 AKEKAEQARLEAERI
+1016 
-1031 AKEKEE
+1031 
-1037 ARLAEEAR
+1037 
-1045 QRELARLEAE
+1045 
-1055 RIAKEKAE
+1055 
-1063 QARLEAE
+1063 
-1070 RIAKAKEEARLAEEV
+1070 
-1085 RQRELARL
+1085 
-1093 EAERIAKEKEE
+1093 
-1104 QARLEAERI
+1104 
-1113 AKEKEVARLAEEA
+1113 ARLAEEA

-1170 KEKEVARLA
+1170 KEKEEVRLAEEARQRELARLEAERIAKEKEEQARLEAERIAKEKEDARLA

-1207 ERIAKEKEEQARL
+1207 ERIAKEKEAQARL
-1220 EAERIAKEKEVARL
+1220 EAERIT
-1234 AEEARQREL
+1234 
-1243 ALLEAERI
+1243 
-1251 AKEKEEQ
+1251 KEKEEQ

-1271 AARLAEEARQRNAT
+1271 ATRLAEEARQRNAT

-1330 SSMWL
+1330 SGMWL

-1443 YDVIIDGLQI
+1443 YDVIINGLQI
-1453 TPMLGVRYHQFSS
+1453 TPMLGVRYHQISS

-1508 TYYVSTGNKSYSQRI
+1508 SYYVSTGNKSYSQRI
-1523 NEQEFEQ
+1523 NGQEFEQ

-1541 LSFGYKPWKVSMYA
+1541 LSFGYKPWNISIYA
-1555 GSSRGKNK
+1555 GNSRGKNK
-1563 EKQNQFGVKLNYS
+1563 EKQNQFGVKLSYS

>member
-26 FAAIVRS
+26 FGAIVRS

-65 ALGTILHNLPMIDFS
+65 ALGTLLPNLPMIDFS
-80 PVDIQ
+80 PVDVQ

-194 RESAN
+194 RESADKN
-199 KDREELQGAYNYAIG
+199 REELQGAYNYAIG

-312 EATDKTSTIRSTR
+312 ETAGKTSTIRSTK
-325 NNNKTLVVDLIDAS
+325 NNNKTLVVDLIDTS

-353 YLNGNNGLLKLK
+353 YLSGNNGLLKLK

-370 GAGGLYFNGNYTVSG
+370 GAGGLYFNGDYTVSG
-385 QNANT
+385 QSTNT
-390 TWTGAGISVAEGK
+390 AWTGAGISVGEGK

-416 KIGNGTLHVNG
+416 KIGRGTLHVNG

-437 GDGTVILNQK
+437 GDGTVILNQQ

-461 IVSGRP
+461 IVSGRS

-511 IVNHNANEASTL
+511 IVNHNENQASTL
-523 TLTGQNLFLPEQVTI
+523 TLTGQNLFFPEQVKI
-538 REVHNSNRPAGYHLY
+538 REVYNSNRPAGDHLY

-562 YFVSKHDNMKASFP
+562 YFVSKHGNMKASFP
-576 CKPGQGSTDD
+576 CKPDQGSTDD

-602 QREIQRKDVTI
+602 QRETQRPDATI

-623 NTALHNGKLNVN
+623 NASLHNGKLNVN

-657 TLNQGIAM
+657 TLNQGIAL

-700 NINVNN
+700 SINVNN
-706 NSVFYSSRNIAQVN
+706 NSVFYSSRNVAQVN
-720 TNFNASQN
+720 ANFNASQN

-733 GYKSGDPVCIR
+733 GYKNNDPVCIR

-755 EVISAKALNSFTAT
+755 EVISTKALDSFTAT
-769 EIRGNTQLTDHAQ
+769 EIRGNTQLTDNAQ

-787 AHLFGTITGIGN
+787 AHLFGTINGIGN
-799 SLVRLIENANW
+799 SQVRLTENTNW

-848 GEGTFHYTSALTN
+848 GEGEFHYTSALTN

-866 VTVTHQASG
+866 VTVAHQASG

-950 KEKEEARLAEEAR
+950 KEKEA
-963 QRELARLEAER
+963 
-974 IAKEKAEQARLEA
+974 
-987 ERIAKAKEEARLAE
+987 
-1001 EARQRELARLEAERI
+1001 
-1016 AKEKAEQARLEAERI
+1016 
-1031 AKEKEE
+1031 
-1037 ARLAEEAR
+1037 
-1045 QRELARLEAE
+1045 
-1055 RIAKEKAE
+1055 
-1063 QARLEAE
+1063 
-1070 RIAKAKEEARLAEEV
+1070 
-1085 RQRELARL
+1085 
-1093 EAERIAKEKEE
+1093 
-1104 QARLEAERI
+1104 
-1113 AKEKEVARLAEEA
+1113 ARLAEEA

-1148 LEAERIAKEKEEQAR
+1148 LEAERIAKEKEA
-1163 LEAERIA
+1163 
-1170 KEKEVARLA
+1170 ARLA

-1207 ERIAKEKEEQARL
+1207 ERIAKEKEDARLAEEARQSELARLEAERIAKEKEEQARL
-1220 EAERIAKEKEVARL
+1220 EAERIAKEKEEQARLKAERIAKEKEAARLAEEREAARL

-1243 ALLEAERI
+1243 ARLEAERI

-1271 AARLAEEARQRNAT
+1271 AARLAEEAHQRELARLEAERITKEKEEQARLEAERIAKEKEAARLAEEARQHNA

-1304 LSDTAMLTALNLE
+1304 LSDTAMLTALNLQ

-1330 SSMWL
+1330 SGMWL
-1335 SYNNSDHKYHSDD
+1335 SYNNSNHKYHSDD

-1368 ANGVVLGAM
+1368 TNGVVLGAM

-1388 SLSGKNTLSL
+1388 SLNGKNTLSL

-1408 QFSWAIDTSYGWS
+1408 RFSWAIDTSYGWS

-1443 YDVIIDGLQI
+1443 YDVMINGLQI

-1495 FNVNGWEITPEIS
+1495 FNVNGLEITPEIS
-1508 TYYVSTGNKSYSQRI
+1508 SYYVSTGNKSYSQRI
-1523 NEQEFEQ
+1523 NGQEFEQ

-1541 LSFGYKPWKVSMYA
+1541 IIFGYKPWKVSMYA
-1555 GSSRGKNK
+1555 GNSRGQNK

>member
-65 ALGTILHNLPMIDFS
+65 ALGTLLPNLPMIDFS
-80 PVDIQ
+80 PVDVQ

-194 RESAN
+194 RESAD

-226 FLDLYGNLFDKPL
+226 FLDLYGNLFDNPL

-312 EATDKTSTIRSTR
+312 EAADKTSTIRSTR

-353 YLNGNNGLLKLK
+353 YLNGNNGLLKLQ

-385 QNANT
+385 QNTNT
-390 TWTGAGISVAEGK
+390 TWTGAGISVAAGK

-416 KIGNGTLHVNG
+416 KIGSGTLHVNG

-511 IVNHNANEASTL
+511 IVNHNANQASTL

-538 REVHNSNRPAGYHLY
+538 REVQNSNRPAGYHLY

-562 YFVSKHDNMKASFP
+562 YFVSKHDNMKAPFP
-576 CKPGQGSTDD
+576 CKPDQGSTVD
-586 WEIVA
+586 WEIIA

-623 NTALHNGKLNVN
+623 NAALHNGKLNVN

-706 NSVFYSSRNIAQVN
+706 NSVFYSSRNVAQVN
-720 TNFNASQN
+720 ANFNASQN

-733 GYKSGDPVCIR
+733 GYKNGDPVCIR

-782 LILGK
+782 LFLGK
-787 AHLFGTITGIGN
+787 AHLFGTINGTGN
-799 SLVRLIENANW
+799 SLVRLTENANW

-848 GEGTFHYTSALTN
+848 GEGTFHYASALTN
-861 QRGDK
+861 QLGDK
-866 VTVTHQASG
+866 VTVTNQASG

-897 ASKATRDPALK
+897 ASKAIRDPALK

-950 KEKEEARLAEEAR
+950 KEKEA
-963 QRELARLEAER
+963 
-974 IAKEKAEQARLEA
+974 
-987 ERIAKAKEEARLAE
+987 
-1001 EARQRELARLEAERI
+1001 
-1016 AKEKAEQARLEAERI
+1016 
-1031 AKEKEE
+1031 
-1037 ARLAEEAR
+1037 
-1045 QRELARLEAE
+1045 
-1055 RIAKEKAE
+1055 
-1063 QARLEAE
+1063 
-1070 RIAKAKEEARLAEEV
+1070 
-1085 RQRELARL
+1085 
-1093 EAERIAKEKEE
+1093 
-1104 QARLEAERI
+1104 
-1113 AKEKEVARLAEEA
+1113 ARLAEEA

-1142 KEEQAR
+1142 KEAQAR
-1148 LEAERIAKEKEEQAR
+1148 LEAERIT
-1163 LEAERIA
+1163 
-1170 KEKEVARLA
+1170 
-1179 EEARQR
+1179 
-1185 ELARLEAE
+1185 
-1193 RIAKEKEEQARLEA
+1193 
-1207 ERIAKEKEEQARL
+1207 
-1220 EAERIAKEKEVARL
+1220 
-1234 AEEARQREL
+1234 
-1243 ALLEAERI
+1243 
-1251 AKEKEEQ
+1251 KEKEEQ

-1271 AARLAEEARQRNAT
+1271 ATRLAEEARQRNAT

-1330 SSMWL
+1330 SGMWL

-1443 YDVIIDGLQI
+1443 YDVIINGLQI
-1453 TPMLGVRYHQFSS
+1453 TPMLGVRYHQISS

-1508 TYYVSTGNKSYSQRI
+1508 SYYVSTGNKSYSQRI
-1523 NEQEFEQ
+1523 NGQEFEQ

-1541 LSFGYKPWKVSMYA
+1541 LSFGYKPWNISIYA
-1555 GSSRGKNK
+1555 GNSRGKNK
-1563 EKQNQFGVKLNYS
+1563 EKQNQFGVKLSYS

>member
-1 MKKLLKPLCR
+1 MKKLLKPLYR

-65 ALGTILHNLPMIDFS
+65 ALGTLLPNLPMIDFS
-80 PVDIQ
+80 PVDVQ

-194 RESAN
+194 HESAD

-339 LKTAEEQLNYGKTA
+339 LKTVEEQLNYGKTA

-370 GAGGLYFNGNYTVSG
+370 GAGGLYFNGNHTVSG

-416 KIGNGTLHVNG
+416 KIGSGTLHVNG

-511 IVNHNANEASTL
+511 IVNHNANQASTL

-623 NTALHNGKLNVN
+623 NAALHNGKLNVN

-643 TFLFTGGSQLNGDV
+643 TFLFTGGSQINGDV
-657 TLNQGIAM
+657 TLNQGIAL

-700 NINVNN
+700 NININN
-706 NSVFYSSRNIAQVN
+706 NSVFYSSRNVAQVN
-720 TNFNASQN
+720 ANFNASQN

-769 EIRGNTQLTDHAQ
+769 EIRGNTQLTNHAQ

-787 AHLFGTITGIGN
+787 AHLFGTINGTGN
-799 SLVRLIENANW
+799 SLVRLTENANW

-828 FLNNHANPTV
+828 FLNNHENPTV

-848 GEGTFHYTSALTN
+848 GEGTFHYASALTN

-974 IAKEKAEQARLEA
+974 IAKEEEEQ
-987 ERIAKAKEEARLAE
+987 
-1001 EARQRELARLEAERI
+1001 ARLEAERI

-1037 ARLAEEAR
+1037 
-1045 QRELARLEAE
+1045 
-1055 RIAKEKAE
+1055 
-1063 QARLEAE
+1063 
-1070 RIAKAKEEARLAEEV
+1070 
-1085 RQRELARL
+1085 
-1093 EAERIAKEKEE
+1093 

-1113 AKEKEVARLAEEA
+1113 AKEKEKARLAEEA

-1179 EEARQR
+1179 EEA
-1185 ELARLEAE
+1185 L
-1193 RIAKEKEEQARLEA
+1193 
-1207 ERIAKEKEEQARL
+1207 
-1220 EAERIAKEKEVARL
+1220 
-1234 AEEARQREL
+1234 
-1243 ALLEAERI
+1243 
-1251 AKEKEEQ
+1251 
-1258 ARLEA
+1258 
-1263 ERIAKEKE
+1263 
-1271 AARLAEEARQRNAT
+1271 QRNAT

-1330 SSMWL
+1330 SGMWL
-1335 SYNNSDHKYHSDD
+1335 SYNNSEHKYYSDD

>member
-65 ALGTILHNLPMIDFS
+65 ALGTLLPNLPMIDFS
-80 PVDIQ
+80 PVDVQ

-178 TARFPYML
+178 TARFPYIL

-268 TYWGGYKNTTWQE
+268 TYWGGYTNTTWQE

-293 YAEDIAGQIS
+293 YAEDIAGQIT
-303 ADNNEEFIW
+303 ADDNEEFIW

-353 YLNGNNGLLKLK
+353 YLNGNNGLLKLQ

-385 QNANT
+385 KNANT
-390 TWTGAGISVAEGK
+390 TWTGAGISVAEEK

-416 KIGNGTLHVNG
+416 KIGSGTLHVNG

-437 GDGTVILNQK
+437 GDGTVILNQT

-511 IVNHNANEASTL
+511 IVNHNANQASTL

-623 NTALHNGKLNVN
+623 NAALHNGKLNVN

-706 NSVFYSSRNIAQVN
+706 NSVFYSSRNVAQVN
-720 TNFNASQN
+720 ANFNASQN

-787 AHLFGTITGIGN
+787 AHLFGTINGTGN
-799 SLVRLIENANW
+799 SLVRLTENANW

-828 FLNNHANPTV
+828 FLNSQENPTV
-838 YNHLTINELS
+838 YNHLTINALN
-848 GEGTFHYTSALTN
+848 GEGTFHYASALTN

-866 VTVTHQASG
+866 VTVTNQASG

-987 ERIAKAKEEARLAE
+987 ERIAKAKEEVRLAE

-1055 RIAKEKAE
+1055 RIAKEK
-1063 QARLEAE
+1063 
-1070 RIAKAKEEARLAEEV
+1070 
-1085 RQRELARL
+1085 
-1093 EAERIAKEKEE
+1093 EE

-1113 AKEKEVARLAEEA
+1113 AKEKED
-1126 RQRELARLEA
+1126 
-1136 ERIAKE
+1136 
-1142 KEEQAR
+1142 
-1148 LEAERIAKEKEEQAR
+1148 
-1163 LEAERIA
+1163 
-1170 KEKEVARLA
+1170 
-1179 EEARQR
+1179 
-1185 ELARLEAE
+1185 
-1193 RIAKEKEEQARLEA
+1193 
-1207 ERIAKEKEEQARL
+1207 
-1220 EAERIAKEKEVARL
+1220 
-1234 AEEARQREL
+1234 
-1243 ALLEAERI
+1243 
-1251 AKEKEEQ
+1251 
-1258 ARLEA
+1258 
-1263 ERIAKEKE
+1263 
-1271 AARLAEEARQRNAT
+1271 ARLAEEARQRNAT

-1330 SSMWL
+1330 SGMWL
-1335 SYNNSDHKYHSDD
+1335 SHNNSEHKYHSDD

-1443 YDVIIDGLQI
+1443 YDVMINGLQI
-1453 TPMLGVRYHQFSS
+1453 TPMLGVRYHQISS

-1475 VKNPAIKLPTYHTG
+1475 VKNPVIKLPTYHTG

-1555 GSSRGKNK
+1555 GNTRGKNK

>member
-47 GKFHVGA
+47 GKFHAGA

-65 ALGTILHNLPMIDFS
+65 ALGTLLPNLPMIDFS
-80 PVDIQ
+80 PVDVQ

-268 TYWGGYKNTTWQE
+268 TYWGGYTNTTWQE

-353 YLNGNNGLLKLK
+353 YLNGNNGLLKLQ

-385 QNANT
+385 QNTNT

-416 KIGNGTLHVNG
+416 KIGSGTLHVNG

-511 IVNHNANEASTL
+511 IVNHNANQESTL

-623 NTALHNGKLNVN
+623 NAALHNGKLNVN

-706 NSVFYSSRNIAQVN
+706 NSVFYSSRNVAQVN
-720 TNFNASQN
+720 ANFNASQN

-755 EVISAKALNSFTAT
+755 EGISAKALNSFTAT
-769 EIRGNTQLTDHAQ
+769 EIHGNTQLTDHAQ

-787 AHLFGTITGIGN
+787 AHLFGTINGTGN
-799 SLVRLIENANW
+799 SLVRLTENANW

-819 RLNLEKSHI
+819 HLNLEKSHI
-828 FLNNHANPTV
+828 FLNSQENPTV
-838 YNHLTINELS
+838 YNHLTINALN
-848 GEGTFHYTSALTN
+848 GEGTFHYASALTN

-866 VTVTHQASG
+866 VTVTNQASG

-974 IAKEKAEQARLEA
+974 IAKEKEEQARLEA
-987 ERIAKAKEEARLAE
+987 V
-1001 EARQRELARLEAERI
+1001 
-1016 AKEKAEQARLEAERI
+1016 RI

-1037 ARLAEEAR
+1037 
-1045 QRELARLEAE
+1045 
-1055 RIAKEKAE
+1055 
-1063 QARLEAE
+1063 
-1070 RIAKAKEEARLAEEV
+1070 
-1085 RQRELARL
+1085 
-1093 EAERIAKEKEE
+1093 
-1104 QARLEAERI
+1104 
-1113 AKEKEVARLAEEA
+1113 
-1126 RQRELARLEA
+1126 
-1136 ERIAKE
+1136 
-1142 KEEQAR
+1142 
-1148 LEAERIAKEKEEQAR
+1148 
-1163 LEAERIA
+1163 
-1170 KEKEVARLA
+1170 
-1179 EEARQR
+1179 
-1185 ELARLEAE
+1185 
-1193 RIAKEKEEQARLEA
+1193 
-1207 ERIAKEKEEQARL
+1207 
-1220 EAERIAKEKEVARL
+1220 
-1234 AEEARQREL
+1234 
-1243 ALLEAERI
+1243 
-1251 AKEKEEQ
+1251 
-1258 ARLEA
+1258 
-1263 ERIAKEKE
+1263 
-1271 AARLAEEARQRNAT
+1271 ARLAEEARQRNAT

-1330 SSMWL
+1330 SGMWF

-1363 ETPEM
+1363 ETLEM
-1368 ANGVVLGAM
+1368 ANGIVLGAM
-1377 VTHAQTNNEFS
+1377 VTLAQTNNEFS

-1431 DRNIVNVGLNMA
+1431 DRNILNVGLNMA
-1443 YDVIIDGLQI
+1443 YDVIINGLQI
-1453 TPMLGVRYHQFSS
+1453 TPMLGVRYHQISS

-1536 YHEAN
+1536 YHEAS

-1555 GSSRGKNK
+1555 GNSRGKNK

>member
-65 ALGTILHNLPMIDFS
+65 ALGTLLPNLPMIDFS
-80 PVDIQ
+80 PVDVQ

-178 TARFPYML
+178 TARFPYIL

-268 TYWGGYKNTTWQE
+268 TYWGGYTNTTWQE

-293 YAEDIAGQIS
+293 YAEDIAGQIT
-303 ADNNEEFIW
+303 ADDNEEFIW

-353 YLNGNNGLLKLK
+353 YLNGNNGLLKLQ

-385 QNANT
+385 KNANT
-390 TWTGAGISVAEGK
+390 TWTGAGISVAEEK

-416 KIGNGTLHVNG
+416 KIGSGTLHVNG

-437 GDGTVILNQK
+437 GDGTVILNQT

-511 IVNHNANEASTL
+511 IVNHNANQASTL

-623 NTALHNGKLNVN
+623 NAALHNGKLNVN

-706 NSVFYSSRNIAQVN
+706 NSVFYSSRNVAQVN
-720 TNFNASQN
+720 ANFNASQN

-787 AHLFGTITGIGN
+787 AHLFGTINGTGN
-799 SLVRLIENANW
+799 SLVRLTENANW

-828 FLNNHANPTV
+828 FLNSQENPTV
-838 YNHLTINELS
+838 YNHLTINALN
-848 GEGTFHYTSALTN
+848 GEGTFHYASALTN

-866 VTVTHQASG
+866 VTVTNQASG

-987 ERIAKAKEEARLAE
+987 ERIAK
-1001 EARQRELARLEAERI
+1001 
-1016 AKEKAEQARLEAERI
+1016 
-1031 AKEKEE
+1031 EKEE
-1037 ARLAEEAR
+1037 ARLAEEA
-1045 QRELARLEAE
+1045 
-1055 RIAKEKAE
+1055 
-1063 QARLEAE
+1063 
-1070 RIAKAKEEARLAEEV
+1070 

-1113 AKEKEVARLAEEA
+1113 AKEKAEQARLEAERIAKEKAEQARLEA
-1126 RQRELARLEA
+1126 ERIAKEKEEQARLEEERIAKEKEEQARLEA

-1170 KEKEVARLA
+1170 KEKED
-1179 EEARQR
+1179 
-1185 ELARLEAE
+1185 
-1193 RIAKEKEEQARLEA
+1193 
-1207 ERIAKEKEEQARL
+1207 
-1220 EAERIAKEKEVARL
+1220 
-1234 AEEARQREL
+1234 
-1243 ALLEAERI
+1243 
-1251 AKEKEEQ
+1251 
-1258 ARLEA
+1258 
-1263 ERIAKEKE
+1263 
-1271 AARLAEEARQRNAT
+1271 ARLAEEARQRNAT

-1330 SSMWL
+1330 SGMWL
-1335 SYNNSDHKYHSDD
+1335 SHNNSEHKYHSDD

-1388 SLSGKNTLSL
+1388 SLRGKNTLSL

-1443 YDVIIDGLQI
+1443 YDVMINGLQI
-1453 TPMLGVRYHQFSS
+1453 TPMLGVRYHQISS

-1475 VKNPAIKLPTYHTG
+1475 VKNPVIKLPTYHTG

-1555 GSSRGKNK
+1555 GNTRGKNK

>member
-65 ALGTILHNLPMIDFS
+65 ALGTLLPNLPMIDFS
-80 PVDIQ
+80 PVDVQ

-178 TARFPYML
+178 TARFPYIL

-268 TYWGGYKNTTWQE
+268 TYWGGYTNTTWQE

-293 YAEDIAGQIS
+293 YAEDIAGQIT
-303 ADNNEEFIW
+303 ADDNEEFIW

-353 YLNGNNGLLKLK
+353 YLNGNNGLLKLQ

-385 QNANT
+385 KNANT

-416 KIGNGTLHVNG
+416 KIGSGTLHVNG

-987 ERIAKAKEEARLAE
+987 ERIAK
-1001 EARQRELARLEAERI
+1001 
-1016 AKEKAEQARLEAERI
+1016 
-1031 AKEKEE
+1031 EKEE
-1037 ARLAEEAR
+1037 
-1045 QRELARLEAE
+1045 
-1055 RIAKEKAE
+1055 
-1063 QARLEAE
+1063 
-1070 RIAKAKEEARLAEEV
+1070 
-1085 RQRELARL
+1085 
-1093 EAERIAKEKEE
+1093 
-1104 QARLEAERI
+1104 
-1113 AKEKEVARLAEEA
+1113 ARLAEEA

-1148 LEAERIAKEKEEQAR
+1148 LEAERIAK
-1163 LEAERIA
+1163 A
-1170 KEKEVARLA
+1170 KEDT
-1179 EEARQR
+1179 
-1185 ELARLEAE
+1185 
-1193 RIAKEKEEQARLEA
+1193 
-1207 ERIAKEKEEQARL
+1207 
-1220 EAERIAKEKEVARL
+1220 
-1234 AEEARQREL
+1234 
-1243 ALLEAERI
+1243 
-1251 AKEKEEQ
+1251 
-1258 ARLEA
+1258 
-1263 ERIAKEKE
+1263 
-1271 AARLAEEARQRNAT
+1271 RLAEEARQRNAT

-1330 SSMWL
+1330 SGMWL
-1335 SYNNSDHKYHSDD
+1335 SYNNSDHKYHSND

-1368 ANGVVLGAM
+1368 ANGIVLGAM
-1377 VTHAQTNNEFS
+1377 VTLAQTNNEFS

-1431 DRNIVNVGLNMA
+1431 DRNILNVGLNMA
-1443 YDVIIDGLQI
+1443 YDVIINGLQI
-1453 TPMLGVRYHQFSS
+1453 TPMLGVRYHQISS

-1536 YHEAN
+1536 YHEASI
-1541 LSFGYKPWKVSMYA
+1541 SFGYKPWKVSMYA
-1555 GSSRGKNK
+1555 GNSRGKNK

>member
-65 ALGTILHNLPMIDFS
+65 ALGTLLPNLPMIDFS
-80 PVDIQ
+80 PVDVQ

-194 RESAN
+194 RESAD

-312 EATDKTSTIRSTR
+312 EAADKTSTIRSTR

-353 YLNGNNGLLKLK
+353 YLNGNNGLLKLQ

-385 QNANT
+385 QNTNT
-390 TWTGAGISVAEGK
+390 TWTGAGISVAAGK

-416 KIGNGTLHVNG
+416 KIGSGTLHVNG

-511 IVNHNANEASTL
+511 IVNHNANQASTL

-538 REVHNSNRPAGYHLY
+538 REVQNSNRPAGYHLY

-562 YFVSKHDNMKASFP
+562 YFVSKHDNMKAPFP
-576 CKPGQGSTDD
+576 CKPDQGSTVD
-586 WEIVA
+586 WEIIA

-623 NTALHNGKLNVN
+623 NAALHNGKLNVN

-706 NSVFYSSRNIAQVN
+706 NSVFYSSRNVAQVN
-720 TNFNASQN
+720 ANFNASQN

-733 GYKSGDPVCIR
+733 GYKNGDPVCIR

-782 LILGK
+782 LFLGK
-787 AHLFGTITGIGN
+787 AHLFGTINGTGN
-799 SLVRLIENANW
+799 SLVRLTENANW

-848 GEGTFHYTSALTN
+848 GEGTFHYASALTN
-861 QRGDK
+861 QLGDK
-866 VTVTHQASG
+866 VTVTNQASG

-897 ASKATRDPALK
+897 ASKAIRDPALK

-950 KEKEEARLAEEAR
+950 KEKEA
-963 QRELARLEAER
+963 
-974 IAKEKAEQARLEA
+974 
-987 ERIAKAKEEARLAE
+987 
-1001 EARQRELARLEAERI
+1001 
-1016 AKEKAEQARLEAERI
+1016 
-1031 AKEKEE
+1031 
-1037 ARLAEEAR
+1037 
-1045 QRELARLEAE
+1045 
-1055 RIAKEKAE
+1055 
-1063 QARLEAE
+1063 
-1070 RIAKAKEEARLAEEV
+1070 
-1085 RQRELARL
+1085 
-1093 EAERIAKEKEE
+1093 
-1104 QARLEAERI
+1104 
-1113 AKEKEVARLAEEA
+1113 ARLAEEA

-1142 KEEQAR
+1142 KEAQAR
-1148 LEAERIAKEKEEQAR
+1148 LEAERIT
-1163 LEAERIA
+1163 
-1170 KEKEVARLA
+1170 
-1179 EEARQR
+1179 
-1185 ELARLEAE
+1185 
-1193 RIAKEKEEQARLEA
+1193 
-1207 ERIAKEKEEQARL
+1207 
-1220 EAERIAKEKEVARL
+1220 
-1234 AEEARQREL
+1234 
-1243 ALLEAERI
+1243 
-1251 AKEKEEQ
+1251 KEKEEQ

-1271 AARLAEEARQRNAT
+1271 ATRLAEEARQRNAT

-1330 SSMWL
+1330 SGMWL

-1443 YDVIIDGLQI
+1443 YDVIINGLQI
-1453 TPMLGVRYHQFSS
+1453 TPMLGVRYHQISS

-1508 TYYVSTGNKSYSQRI
+1508 SYYVSTGNKSYSQRI
-1523 NEQEFEQ
+1523 NGQEFEQ

-1541 LSFGYKPWKVSMYA
+1541 LSFGYKPWNISIYA
-1555 GSSRGKNK
+1555 GNSRGKNK
-1563 EKQNQFGVKLNYS
+1563 EKQNQFGVKLSYS

>member
-65 ALGTILHNLPMIDFS
+65 ALGTLLPNLPMIDFS
-80 PVDIQ
+80 PVDVQ

-178 TARFPYML
+178 TARFPYIL

-268 TYWGGYKNTTWQE
+268 TYWGGYTNTTWQE

-293 YAEDIAGQIS
+293 YAEDIAGQIT
-303 ADNNEEFIW
+303 ADDNEEFIW

-353 YLNGNNGLLKLK
+353 YLNGNNGLLKLQ

-385 QNANT
+385 KNANT
-390 TWTGAGISVAEGK
+390 TWTGAGISVAEEK

-416 KIGNGTLHVNG
+416 KIGSGTLHVNG

-437 GDGTVILNQK
+437 GDGTVILNQT

-511 IVNHNANEASTL
+511 IVNHNANQASTL

-623 NTALHNGKLNVN
+623 NAALHNGKLNVN

-706 NSVFYSSRNIAQVN
+706 NSVFYSSRNVAQVN
-720 TNFNASQN
+720 ANFNASQN

-787 AHLFGTITGIGN
+787 AHLFGTINGTGN
-799 SLVRLIENANW
+799 SLVRLTENANW

-828 FLNNHANPTV
+828 FLNSQENPTV
-838 YNHLTINELS
+838 YNHLTINALN
-848 GEGTFHYTSALTN
+848 GEGTFHYASALTN

-866 VTVTHQASG
+866 VTVTNQASG

-987 ERIAKAKEEARLAE
+987 ERIAK
-1001 EARQRELARLEAERI
+1001 
-1016 AKEKAEQARLEAERI
+1016 
-1031 AKEKEE
+1031 EKEE
-1037 ARLAEEAR
+1037 ARLAEEA
-1045 QRELARLEAE
+1045 
-1055 RIAKEKAE
+1055 
-1063 QARLEAE
+1063 
-1070 RIAKAKEEARLAEEV
+1070 

-1113 AKEKEVARLAEEA
+1113 AKEKAEQARLEAERIAKEKAEQARLEA
-1126 RQRELARLEA
+1126 ERIAKEKEEQARLEEERIAKEKEEQARLEA

-1170 KEKEVARLA
+1170 KEKED
-1179 EEARQR
+1179 
-1185 ELARLEAE
+1185 
-1193 RIAKEKEEQARLEA
+1193 
-1207 ERIAKEKEEQARL
+1207 
-1220 EAERIAKEKEVARL
+1220 
-1234 AEEARQREL
+1234 
-1243 ALLEAERI
+1243 
-1251 AKEKEEQ
+1251 
-1258 ARLEA
+1258 
-1263 ERIAKEKE
+1263 
-1271 AARLAEEARQRNAT
+1271 ARLAEEARQRNAT

-1330 SSMWL
+1330 SGMWL
-1335 SYNNSDHKYHSDD
+1335 SHNNSEHKYHSDD

-1443 YDVIIDGLQI
+1443 YDVMINGLQI
-1453 TPMLGVRYHQFSS
+1453 TPMLGVRYHQISS

-1475 VKNPAIKLPTYHTG
+1475 VKNPVIKLPTYHTG

-1555 GSSRGKNK
+1555 GNTRGKNK

>member
-65 ALGTILHNLPMIDFS
+65 ALGTLLPNLPMIDFS
-80 PVDIQ
+80 PVDVQ

-155 RFVTEVVPM
+155 RFVTEVIPM

-194 RESAN
+194 RESAD

-239 TNYAV
+239 INYAV

-312 EATDKTSTIRSTR
+312 EAADKTSTIRSTR

-390 TWTGAGISVAEGK
+390 TWTGAGISIAEGK

-416 KIGNGTLHVNG
+416 KIGSGTLHVNG

-511 IVNHNANEASTL
+511 IVNHNANQASTL

-538 REVHNSNRPAGYHLY
+538 REVQNSNRPAGYHLY

-576 CKPGQGSTDD
+576 CKPDQGSTED

-623 NTALHNGKLNVN
+623 NAALHNGKLNVN

-657 TLNQGIAM
+657 TLNQGIAL

-706 NSVFYSSRNIAQVN
+706 NSVLYSSRNVAQVN
-720 TNFNASQN
+720 ANFNASQN

-755 EVISAKALNSFTAT
+755 DDISAKALNSFTAT

-787 AHLFGTITGIGN
+787 AHLFGTINGTGN
-799 SLVRLIENANW
+799 SLVRLTENANW

-828 FLNNHANPTV
+828 FLNSQENPTV
-838 YNHLTINELS
+838 YNHLTINALN
-848 GEGTFHYTSALTN
+848 GEGTFHYASALTN

-897 ASKATRDPALK
+897 ASKAIRDPALK

-950 KEKEEARLAEEAR
+950 KEKEA
-963 QRELARLEAER
+963 
-974 IAKEKAEQARLEA
+974 
-987 ERIAKAKEEARLAE
+987 
-1001 EARQRELARLEAERI
+1001 
-1016 AKEKAEQARLEAERI
+1016 
-1031 AKEKEE
+1031 
-1037 ARLAEEAR
+1037 
-1045 QRELARLEAE
+1045 
-1055 RIAKEKAE
+1055 
-1063 QARLEAE
+1063 
-1070 RIAKAKEEARLAEEV
+1070 
-1085 RQRELARL
+1085 
-1093 EAERIAKEKEE
+1093 
-1104 QARLEAERI
+1104 
-1113 AKEKEVARLAEEA
+1113 ARLAEEA

-1148 LEAERIAKEKEEQAR
+1148 LEAERIAKEKEE
-1163 LEAERIA
+1163 
-1170 KEKEVARLA
+1170 ARLA

-1207 ERIAKEKEEQARL
+1207 ERIAKEKEE
-1220 EAERIAKEKEVARL
+1220 ARL

-1243 ALLEAERI
+1243 ARLEEKRI

-1271 AARLAEEARQRNAT
+1271 EARLAEEARPRNTT

-1304 LSDTAMLTALNLE
+1304 LSDTAMLTALNLQ

-1330 SSMWL
+1330 SGMWL
-1335 SYNNSDHKYHSDD
+1335 SYNNSNHKYHSDD

-1368 ANGVVLGAM
+1368 TNGVVLGAM

-1388 SLSGKNTLSL
+1388 SLNGKNTLSL

-1408 QFSWAIDTSYGWS
+1408 RFSWAIDTSYGWS

-1443 YDVIIDGLQI
+1443 YDVIINSLQI
-1453 TPMLGVRYHQFSS
+1453 TPMLGVRYHQISS

-1555 GSSRGKNK
+1555 GNSRGKNK

>member
-26 FAAIVRS
+26 FGAIVRS

-65 ALGTILHNLPMIDFS
+65 ALGTLLPNLPMIDFS
-80 PVDIQ
+80 PVDVQ

-194 RESAN
+194 RESADKN
-199 KDREELQGAYNYAIG
+199 REELQGAYNYAIG

-226 FLDLYGNLFDKPL
+226 FLDLFGNLFDKPL

-312 EATDKTSTIRSTR
+312 EIAGKTSTIRSTK
-325 NNNKTLVVDLIDAS
+325 NNNKTLVVDLIDTS

-370 GAGGLYFNGNYTVSG
+370 GAGGLYFNGDYTVSG
-385 QNANT
+385 QSTNT
-390 TWTGAGISVAEGK
+390 AWTGAGISVGEGK
-403 QVNWQIRNNDILS
+403 QVNWQIHNNDILS
-416 KIGNGTLHVNG
+416 KIGRGTLHVNG

-437 GDGTVILNQK
+437 GDGTVILNQQ

-461 IVSGRP
+461 IVSGRS

-511 IVNHNANEASTL
+511 IVNHNENQASTL
-523 TLTGQNLFLPEQVTI
+523 TLTGQNLFFPEQVKI
-538 REVHNSNRPAGYHLY
+538 REVYNSNRPAGDHLY

-562 YFVSKHDNMKASFP
+562 YFVSKHGNMKASFP
-576 CKPGQGSTDD
+576 CKPDQGSTDD

-602 QREIQRKDVTI
+602 QRETQRPDATI

-623 NTALHNGKLNVN
+623 NASLHNGKLNVN

-657 TLNQGIAM
+657 TLNQGIAL

-685 VVFDDEWINRTFNAN
+685 VVFDNEWINRTFNAN

-720 TNFNASQN
+720 ANFNASQN

-733 GYKSGDPVCIR
+733 GYKNNDPVCIR

-755 EVISAKALNSFTAT
+755 EVISTKALDSFTAT
-769 EIRGNTQLTDHAQ
+769 EIRGNTQLTDNAQ

-787 AHLFGTITGIGN
+787 AHLFGTINGIGN
-799 SLVRLIENANW
+799 SQVRLTENTNW

-828 FLNNHANPTV
+828 FLNNHANPTD

-848 GEGTFHYTSALTN
+848 GEGEFHYTSALTN

-950 KEKEEARLAEEAR
+950 KEKEAARLAEEAH
-963 QRELARLEAER
+963 
-974 IAKEKAEQARLEA
+974 
-987 ERIAKAKEEARLAE
+987 
-1001 EARQRELARLEAERI
+1001 
-1016 AKEKAEQARLEAERI
+1016 
-1031 AKEKEE
+1031 
-1037 ARLAEEAR
+1037 
-1045 QRELARLEAE
+1045 
-1055 RIAKEKAE
+1055 
-1063 QARLEAE
+1063 
-1070 RIAKAKEEARLAEEV
+1070 
-1085 RQRELARL
+1085 QRELARL

-1113 AKEKEVARLAEEA
+1113 AKEKEAARLAEEARQRELARLEAERIAKEKEEQARLEAERIAKGKEAARLAEEA

-1148 LEAERIAKEKEEQAR
+1148 LEAERIAKEKEAAR
-1163 LEAERIA
+1163 LAEEREAD
-1170 KEKEVARLA
+1170 RLA

-1207 ERIAKEKEEQARL
+1207 ERIAKGKEAARLAEEAHQRELARL
-1220 EAERIAKEKEVARL
+1220 EAERIAKEKE
-1234 AEEARQREL
+1234 ETRQREL
-1243 ALLEAERI
+1243 
-1251 AKEKEEQ
+1251 

-1271 AARLAEEARQRNAT
+1271 AARLAEEARQHNA

-1304 LSDTAMLTALNLE
+1304 LSDTAMLTALNLQ

-1330 SSMWL
+1330 SGMWL
-1335 SYNNSDHKYHSDD
+1335 SYNNSNHKYHSDD

-1368 ANGVVLGAM
+1368 TNGVVLGAM

-1388 SLSGKNTLSL
+1388 SLNGKNTLSL

-1408 QFSWAIDTSYGWS
+1408 RFSWAIDTSYGWS

-1443 YDVIIDGLQI
+1443 YDVMINGLQI

-1495 FNVNGWEITPEIS
+1495 FNVNGLEITPEIS
-1508 TYYVSTGNKSYSQRI
+1508 SYYVSTGNKSYSQRI
-1523 NEQEFEQ
+1523 NGQEFEQ

-1541 LSFGYKPWKVSMYA
+1541 IIFGYKPWKVSMYA
-1555 GSSRGKNK
+1555 GNSRGQNK

>member
-26 FAAIVRS
+26 FGAIVRS

-65 ALGTILHNLPMIDFS
+65 ALGTLLPNLPMIDFS
-80 PVDIQ
+80 PVDVQ

-155 RFVTEVVPM
+155 RFVTEVVPI

-194 RESAN
+194 RESTDKN
-199 KDREELQGAYNYAIG
+199 REELQGAYNYAIG

-312 EATDKTSTIRSTR
+312 EAADKTSTIRSTK

-370 GAGGLYFNGNYTVSG
+370 GAGGLYFNGDYTVSG
-385 QNANT
+385 QSTNT
-390 TWTGAGISVAEGK
+390 AWTGAGISVGEGK

-416 KIGNGTLHVNG
+416 KIGRGTLHVNG

-437 GDGTVILNQK
+437 GDGTVILNQQT
-447 ADENGNKQAFKEVG
+447 DENGNKQAFKEVG
-461 IVSGRP
+461 IVSGRS

-511 IVNHNANEASTL
+511 IVNHNENQASTL
-523 TLTGQNLFLPEQVTI
+523 TLTGQNLFFPEQVKI
-538 REVHNSNRPAGYHLY
+538 REVYNSNRPAGDHLY

-562 YFVSKHDNMKASFP
+562 YFVSKHGNMKASFP
-576 CKPGQGSTDD
+576 CKPDQGSTDD

-602 QREIQRKDVTI
+602 QRETQRPDATI

-623 NTALHNGKLNVN
+623 NASLHNGKLNVN

-657 TLNQGIAM
+657 TLNQGIAL

-706 NSVFYSSRNIAQVN
+706 NSVFYSSRNVAQVN
-720 TNFNASQN
+720 ANFNASQN

-733 GYKSGDPVCIR
+733 GYKNNDPVCIR

-755 EVISAKALNSFTAT
+755 EVISTKALDSFTAT
-769 EIRGNTQLTDHAQ
+769 EIRGNTQLTDNAQ

-787 AHLFGTITGIGN
+787 AHLFGKINGIGN
-799 SLVRLIENANW
+799 SQVRLTENTNW

-848 GEGTFHYTSALTN
+848 GEGEFHYTSALTN
-861 QRGDK
+861 QRSDK

-897 ASKATRDPALK
+897 ASKATRDSALK

-950 KEKEEARLAEEAR
+950 KEKEA
-963 QRELARLEAER
+963 
-974 IAKEKAEQARLEA
+974 
-987 ERIAKAKEEARLAE
+987 
-1001 EARQRELARLEAERI
+1001 
-1016 AKEKAEQARLEAERI
+1016 
-1031 AKEKEE
+1031 
-1037 ARLAEEAR
+1037 
-1045 QRELARLEAE
+1045 
-1055 RIAKEKAE
+1055 
-1063 QARLEAE
+1063 
-1070 RIAKAKEEARLAEEV
+1070 
-1085 RQRELARL
+1085 
-1093 EAERIAKEKEE
+1093 
-1104 QARLEAERI
+1104 
-1113 AKEKEVARLAEEA
+1113 ARLAEEA

-1142 KEEQAR
+1142 KEET
-1148 LEAERIAKEKEEQAR
+1148 
-1163 LEAERIA
+1163 
-1170 KEKEVARLA
+1170 
-1179 EEARQR
+1179 RQR
-1185 ELARLEAE
+1185 EL
-1193 RIAKEKEEQARLEA
+1193 
-1207 ERIAKEKEEQARL
+1207 
-1220 EAERIAKEKEVARL
+1220 
-1234 AEEARQREL
+1234 
-1243 ALLEAERI
+1243 
-1251 AKEKEEQ
+1251 

-1271 AARLAEEARQRNAT
+1271 AARLAEEARQHNA

-1304 LSDTAMLTALNLE
+1304 LSDTAMLTALNLQ

-1330 SSMWL
+1330 SGMWL
-1335 SYNNSDHKYHSDD
+1335 SYNNSNHKYHSDD

-1368 ANGVVLGAM
+1368 TNGVVLGAM

-1388 SLSGKNTLSL
+1388 SLNGKNTLSL

-1408 QFSWAIDTSYGWS
+1408 RFSWAIDTSYGWS

-1443 YDVIIDGLQI
+1443 YDVMINGLQI

-1495 FNVNGWEITPEIS
+1495 FNVNGLEITPEIS
-1508 TYYVSTGNKSYSQRI
+1508 SYYVSTGNKSYSQRI
-1523 NEQEFEQ
+1523 NGQEFEQ

-1541 LSFGYKPWKVSMYA
+1541 ISFGYKPWEVSMYA
-1555 GSSRGKNK
+1555 GNSRGKNK

>member
-65 ALGTILHNLPMIDFS
+65 ALGTLLPNLPMIDFS
-80 PVDIQ
+80 PVDVQ

-178 TARFPYML
+178 TARFPYIL

-268 TYWGGYKNTTWQE
+268 TYWGGYTNTTWQE

-293 YAEDIAGQIS
+293 YAEDIAGQIT
-303 ADNNEEFIW
+303 ADDNEEFIW

-353 YLNGNNGLLKLK
+353 YLNGNNGLLKLQ

-385 QNANT
+385 KNANT
-390 TWTGAGISVAEGK
+390 TWTGAGISVAEEK

-416 KIGNGTLHVNG
+416 KIGSGTLHVNG

-437 GDGTVILNQK
+437 GDGTVILNQT

-511 IVNHNANEASTL
+511 IVNHNANQASTL

-623 NTALHNGKLNVN
+623 NAALHNGKLNVN

-706 NSVFYSSRNIAQVN
+706 NSVFYSSRNVAQVN
-720 TNFNASQN
+720 ANFNASQN

-787 AHLFGTITGIGN
+787 AHLFGTINGTGN
-799 SLVRLIENANW
+799 SLVRLTENANW

-828 FLNNHANPTV
+828 FLNSQENPTV
-838 YNHLTINELS
+838 YNHLTINALN
-848 GEGTFHYTSALTN
+848 GEGTFHYASALTN

-866 VTVTHQASG
+866 VTVTNQASG

-974 IAKEKAEQARLEA
+974 IAKEKEEQARLEA
-987 ERIAKAKEEARLAE
+987 V
-1001 EARQRELARLEAERI
+1001 
-1016 AKEKAEQARLEAERI
+1016 RI

-1037 ARLAEEAR
+1037 
-1045 QRELARLEAE
+1045 
-1055 RIAKEKAE
+1055 
-1063 QARLEAE
+1063 
-1070 RIAKAKEEARLAEEV
+1070 
-1085 RQRELARL
+1085 
-1093 EAERIAKEKEE
+1093 
-1104 QARLEAERI
+1104 
-1113 AKEKEVARLAEEA
+1113 
-1126 RQRELARLEA
+1126 
-1136 ERIAKE
+1136 
-1142 KEEQAR
+1142 
-1148 LEAERIAKEKEEQAR
+1148 
-1163 LEAERIA
+1163 
-1170 KEKEVARLA
+1170 
-1179 EEARQR
+1179 
-1185 ELARLEAE
+1185 
-1193 RIAKEKEEQARLEA
+1193 
-1207 ERIAKEKEEQARL
+1207 
-1220 EAERIAKEKEVARL
+1220 
-1234 AEEARQREL
+1234 
-1243 ALLEAERI
+1243 
-1251 AKEKEEQ
+1251 
-1258 ARLEA
+1258 
-1263 ERIAKEKE
+1263 
-1271 AARLAEEARQRNAT
+1271 ARLAEEARQRNAT

-1330 SSMWL
+1330 SGMWF

-1363 ETPEM
+1363 ETLEM
-1368 ANGVVLGAM
+1368 ANGIVLGAM
-1377 VTHAQTNNEFS
+1377 VTLAQTNNEFS

-1431 DRNIVNVGLNMA
+1431 DRNILNVGLNMA
-1443 YDVIIDGLQI
+1443 YDVIINGLQI
-1453 TPMLGVRYHQFSS
+1453 TPMLGVRYHQISS

-1536 YHEAN
+1536 YHEAS

-1555 GSSRGKNK
+1555 GNSRGKNK

>member
-26 FAAIVRS
+26 FGAIVRS

-65 ALGTILHNLPMIDFS
+65 ALGTLLPNLPMIDFS
-80 PVDIQ
+80 PVDVQ

-194 RESAN
+194 RESADKN
-199 KDREELQGAYNYAIG
+199 REELQGAYNYAIG

-312 EATDKTSTIRSTR
+312 EAADKTSTIRSTR

-370 GAGGLYFNGNYTVSG
+370 GAGGLYFNGDYTVSG
-385 QNANT
+385 QSTNT
-390 TWTGAGISVAEGK
+390 AWTGAGISVGEGK

-416 KIGNGTLHVNG
+416 KIGRGTLHVNG

-437 GDGTVILNQK
+437 GDGTVILNQQT
-447 ADENGNKQAFKEVG
+447 DENGNKQAFKEVG
-461 IVSGRP
+461 IVSGRS

-511 IVNHNANEASTL
+511 IVNHNENQASTL
-523 TLTGQNLFLPEQVTI
+523 TLTGQNLFFPEQVKI
-538 REVHNSNRPAGYHLY
+538 REVYNSNRPAGDHLY

-562 YFVSKHDNMKASFP
+562 YFVSKHGNMKASFP
-576 CKPGQGSTDD
+576 CKPDQGSTDD

-602 QREIQRKDVTI
+602 QRETQRPDATI

-623 NTALHNGKLNVN
+623 NASLHNGKLNVN

-657 TLNQGIAM
+657 TLNQGIAL

-685 VVFDDEWINRTFNAN
+685 VVFDNEWINRTFNAN

-706 NSVFYSSRNIAQVN
+706 NSVFYSSRNVAQVN
-720 TNFNASQN
+720 ANFNASQN

-733 GYKSGDPVCIR
+733 GYKNNDPVCIR

-755 EVISAKALNSFTAT
+755 EVISTKALDSFTAT
-769 EIRGNTQLTDHAQ
+769 EIRGNTQLTDNAQ

-787 AHLFGTITGIGN
+787 AHLFGTINGIGN
-799 SLVRLIENANW
+799 SQVRLTEKTNW

-848 GEGTFHYTSALTN
+848 GEGEFHYTSALTN

-897 ASKATRDPALK
+897 ASKATREPALK

-950 KEKEEARLAEEAR
+950 KEKEAARLAEEAR
-963 QRELARLEAER
+963 QH
-974 IAKEKAEQARLEA
+974 
-987 ERIAKAKEEARLAE
+987 
-1001 EARQRELARLEAERI
+1001 
-1016 AKEKAEQARLEAERI
+1016 
-1031 AKEKEE
+1031 
-1037 ARLAEEAR
+1037 
-1045 QRELARLEAE
+1045 
-1055 RIAKEKAE
+1055 
-1063 QARLEAE
+1063 
-1070 RIAKAKEEARLAEEV
+1070 
-1085 RQRELARL
+1085 ELARL

-1113 AKEKEVARLAEEA
+1113 AKEKEAARLAEEA

-1148 LEAERIAKEKEEQAR
+1148 LEAERIAKER
-1163 LEAERIA
+1163 
-1170 KEKEVARLA
+1170 
-1179 EEARQR
+1179 
-1185 ELARLEAE
+1185 
-1193 RIAKEKEEQARLEA
+1193 
-1207 ERIAKEKEEQARL
+1207 
-1220 EAERIAKEKEVARL
+1220 
-1234 AEEARQREL
+1234 
-1243 ALLEAERI
+1243 
-1251 AKEKEEQ
+1251 
-1258 ARLEA
+1258 
-1263 ERIAKEKE
+1263 E
-1271 AARLAEEARQRNAT
+1271 AARLAEEARQHNA

-1304 LSDTAMLTALNLE
+1304 LSDTAMLTALNLQ

-1330 SSMWL
+1330 SGMWL
-1335 SYNNSDHKYHSDD
+1335 SYHNSNHKYHSDD

-1368 ANGVVLGAM
+1368 TNGVVLGAM

-1388 SLSGKNTLSL
+1388 SLNGKNTLSL

-1408 QFSWAIDTSYGWS
+1408 RFSWAIDTSYGWS

-1443 YDVIIDGLQI
+1443 YDVMINGLQI

-1495 FNVNGWEITPEIS
+1495 FNVNGLEITPEIS
-1508 TYYVSTGNKSYSQRI
+1508 SYYVSTGNKSYSQRI
-1523 NEQEFEQ
+1523 NGQEFEQ

-1541 LSFGYKPWKVSMYA
+1541 ISFGYKPWKVSMYA
-1555 GSSRGKNK
+1555 GNSRGKNK

>member
-1 MKKLLKPLCR
+1 MKKLLKPLYR

-65 ALGTILHNLPMIDFS
+65 ALGTLLPNLPMIDFS
-80 PVDIQ
+80 PVDVQ

-194 RESAN
+194 HESAD

-339 LKTAEEQLNYGKTA
+339 LKTVEEQLNYGKTA

-370 GAGGLYFNGNYTVSG
+370 GAGGLYFNGNHTVSG

-416 KIGNGTLHVNG
+416 KIGSGTLHVNG

-511 IVNHNANEASTL
+511 IVNHNANQASTL

-623 NTALHNGKLNVN
+623 NAALHNGKLNVN

-643 TFLFTGGSQLNGDV
+643 TFLFTGGSQINGDV
-657 TLNQGIAM
+657 TLNQGIAL

-700 NINVNN
+700 NININN
-706 NSVFYSSRNIAQVN
+706 NSVFYSSRNVAQVN
-720 TNFNASQN
+720 ANFNASQN

-769 EIRGNTQLTDHAQ
+769 EIRGNTQLTNHAQ

-787 AHLFGTITGIGN
+787 AHLFGTINGTGN
-799 SLVRLIENANW
+799 SLVRLTENANW

-828 FLNNHANPTV
+828 FLNNHENPTV

-848 GEGTFHYTSALTN
+848 GEGTFHYASALTN

-974 IAKEKAEQARLEA
+974 IAKEKEEQARLEA
-987 ERIAKAKEEARLAE
+987 ERMAKAKEEARLAE

-1037 ARLAEEAR
+1037 TRLAEEAR

-1055 RIAKEKAE
+1055 RIAKEK
-1063 QARLEAE
+1063 
-1070 RIAKAKEEARLAEEV
+1070 EEARLAEEA

-1113 AKEKEVARLAEEA
+1113 VKAKEEARLAEEARQRELARLEAERIAKEEEEQARLEAERIAKEKAEQARLEAERIAKEKEEQARLEAERIAKEKEKARLAEEA

-1179 EEARQR
+1179 EEA
-1185 ELARLEAE
+1185 L
-1193 RIAKEKEEQARLEA
+1193 
-1207 ERIAKEKEEQARL
+1207 
-1220 EAERIAKEKEVARL
+1220 
-1234 AEEARQREL
+1234 
-1243 ALLEAERI
+1243 
-1251 AKEKEEQ
+1251 
-1258 ARLEA
+1258 
-1263 ERIAKEKE
+1263 
-1271 AARLAEEARQRNAT
+1271 QRNAT

-1330 SSMWL
+1330 SGMWL
-1335 SYNNSDHKYHSDD
+1335 SYNNSEHKYYSDD